1 MSNIYNPN
9 EQQNYDNLAW
19 QDYLEREQKTKE
31 LNNAISGQIQR
42 DPNIPIS
49 SSNDYADTARY
60 LLNQFASSGTQKTRE
75 DTKRFIESND
85 LLRTY
90 FKFHPESMDSYVD
103 QVVERSNQVSRGD
116 KPSYNPELGDVDPT
130 TQISGYNTTGSR
142 NALLD
147 TIKDIGLSA
156 DALLDYATGGNF
168 QFSDQTVRNREQARL
183 MRDISSLGS
192 NVNTGMAK
200 LQRLQQL
207 QEEADRLSHIANG
220 YTPEGRDAQTRL
232 NNIQSLITTISNG
245 ITDAEKYAIKA
256 NGSRYVQLHNELN
269 YLQSLDGLAP
279 RYASDY
285 FDELDD
291 AQWEK
296 QKSFEYKNPTML
308 NPSYAVDYIGRQFRK
323 TIKNP
328 IKTASEIL
336 PWMALGAV
344 QSVPVLNVLVDGILA
359 SGQGLKNIDEAT
371 KVYFNQYGT
380 TDGFSKLQAGLAGA
394 ANYACNLYAGR
405 LALDAVPEF
414 VIRGFKKEMGIKI
427 NKTIAELNKAISPE
441 VANTMGQSLGNA
453 YAKSFFQ
460 KINIGTMVNTLGK
473 HLNSLGTNAMTKAV
487 DNISGKAFGIVGK
500 TKYGTGKALHTVGNA
515 LESNTARALGNAVG
529 SLGVKG
535 GTSMAIE
542 NATAEI
548 ATQLGNQTGLD
559 ADQVLRAGA
568 QGIPAGIVG
577 SLMGLASRPI
587 TAGVKGTYGLIKG
600 DQKYKL
606 NNKDLAEETTYINQN
621 KKDKPEEIGNYLI
634 GRLDSIE
641 NTKKY
646 IRGEINNLEKKLSE
660 IDPES
665 RKGKSLQAKI
675 ATYKARIAE
684 YDNYGSRIQDEF
696 RSLVEDFHKDKN
708 PANVLKGDNLLYKY
722 LGYRGL
728 LSRDAIEKADNEE
741 VAEVAKKYN
750 STISEKQKKAI
761 KDLMSLTDTK
771 EDTDKLNTIYGRV
784 TSKTPDEISKNI
796 IGEGANNA
804 LKSLKKYGK
813 TYADIEDLNSDN
825 VDKDTSKT
833 LLKDLANSDFES
845 FHANL
850 QSRLDAIGADTT
862 NKAKK
867 EKDIL
872 NKLKNTFDK
881 KNMQDAK
888 DIANSKVAIKT
899 PDDLDLLTQ
908 EETNRVEES
917 LNNYKA
923 STEEQTNKDKEDIRR
938 LFEEEMKSKNGISDA
953 SKEILLA
960 DRSKEF
966 KEAYKAYSDTT
977 KGIIERHNRVAN
989 SLTKK
994 AYKSEAEARKAIK
1007 DSNKTLKEGIDY
1019 VIEGVTDSETGNKE
1033 YYINKGKE
1041 YSDNLKKFSENIATG
1056 DKTSVKEFIDNL
1068 SDSQAKKDFTN
1079 EVKDLVLSDEAKKV
1093 YKSLAKQDPRA
1104 KTLSEINTIDDF
1116 LKLDKIIQN
1125 SVIRYLVNNKKSQ
1138 QLERIKQ
1145 YQSIVG
1151 SEGIYGTDTF
1161 NMSGYE
1167 QALKNAT
1174 NARVSTDIANLT
1186 KQYKESVQEVL
1197 ENTGLGVLTELK
1209 YSSRKDPELQK
1220 SIIESLDNLGLFDLT
1235 QALSQAKDLAKGK
1248 EIIKNLS
1255 NNRLFIN
1262 SNRVDQLRKIF
1273 DYLGSLSRM
1282 PAWENPI
1289 GNTVS
1294 LQTLHKAIGNLLTI
1308 IREYDLEDTN
1318 AKDTSY
1324 FFEKYSPEM
1333 WKDQGYLKGKRLS
1346 LEHFNKIC
1354 SDTLQI
1360 EQEAS
1365 NNIFSQH
1372 LDFTTGLSELLIGA
1386 IDSNFL
1392 DDTTKLILSNMIE
1405 DTSNDFFYELPT
1417 NFFKIDE
1424 AKLNK
1429 VYNLLAI
1436 TYTRDGTDSR
1446 SGIVVED
1453 YANDIHLKNS
1463 KAKEFL
1469 LSLKNKTPEEM
1480 SIAFKE
1486 LANNEKETFSAV
1498 VMHLLTQPNVLA
1510 ELGLLETNGKQLTA
1524 TNYKTTY
1531 QEYASGLKTVD
1542 EVATFYKELSNLFGA
1557 KNSIGILN
1565 TILIGLHAGGK
1576 VDMSTATHMI
1586 LVSAVQQMQNNLRHD
1601 INQLSEHISNL
1612 AKKAIQEA
1620 KGKNRLLSVEETK
1633 ELIFDTIQ
1641 NLLEETGNVWEGI
1654 KYSSK
1659 GFNVNAINKALDKS
1673 TVSFTKSLGLNRKT
1687 NMSKN
1692 ISLDYYLPE
1701 SIKNL
1706 IRNNIGNMYI
1716 LYKLT
1721 KGKFVEN
1728 LKGKEGVPFDAN
1740 SYIGKIEDIKD
1751 LFKLYNAK
1759 LPKYNSHRTLTIEE
1773 LTSAYLDEYRQVLL
1787 NHGASRDDLNTY
1799 AKSIRLSDTEQRLWD
1814 EYYKDLFNR
1823 EGQLHDANV
1832 DVFAGRTNMSTEAKN
1847 VLAKVL
1853 GMYIN
1858 ANDNINNTYTTKKSA
1873 TERLT
1878 INSPKK
1884 SDTVIDNIEKH
1895 HSHKDVIKEGDL
1907 KRKGSQSLFRF
1918 KDAINNIKNANSQWG
1933 SELSDLLDIIDELAR
1948 IASVNFVVDSQTSSH
1963 QASKFESVNGRYT
1976 KEYLNN
1982 VSACA
1987 LRGLVAFS
1995 TNLSEDFKTTLKDR
2009 FQNPKIV
2016 EFFEHNKCMDI
2027 ETIAED
2033 MGKAIASTMGYSK
2046 DSALYPM
2053 LVQDFGK
2060 HAVALLHL
2068 AGYIEVQRMNRETGA
2083 LSSIESKDISNT
2095 IVVVTLKDKGD
2106 VLRTKVK
2113 ELDQYEDSTGGR
2125 NSILSQLLGLENNVV
2140 APWTEEGFKGYQ
2152 DKLKKEYNDKDAIT
2166 LYDEDKVKLYHDKE
2180 SGILKFI
2187 EDGKEVYYKDKLLYK
2202 KDHTKVSN
2210 LRVVQILR
2218 GISQPPLLD
2227 MNLAKAMF
2235 ADVIDFNSNTLKFS
2249 EKDFQTK
2256 ELLAKLME
2264 NSPKLR
2270 LLIKYENPM
2279 EIGEPYRTYTHEK
2292 NYQALRALLDTANFI
2307 IGLNKK
2313 YPQEKQ
2319 VKLYFDEYNTVNN
2332 RFFVNATV
2340 LNYRENN
2347 LFRNLFILNEG
2358 AKESIFTIGEEN
2370 SDNLTYNSSG
2380 NVQGTIKASNVFLPI
2395 LAGLDTKWDKL
2406 DDEARKKLW
2415 DDIAKN
2421 KKFAEIVELF
2431 EDSNNLN
2438 WDAINKAVKE
2448 FNTEDENKIEY
2459 TYSQGGEDQTKR
2471 VKLDID
2477 NHEVFYTLVKL
2488 AQVDITTS
2496 DGTKFK
2502 VYKDFTKLTENGTK
2516 VSNYALRIEVDGINN
2531 GGAIKGIISNMGVT
2545 GDPYAIILTEAS
2557 GISSYFTNYTDILK
2571 TGLLDNYLYA
2581 GALSQFKIAREQLF
2595 KSIYDNYKTNPLF
2608 GFLQELYQEDALGN
2622 AIDVKDIVETLSEI
2636 LTRDLMKP
2644 PVMTT
2649 GYDAGMVSVVLKL
2662 LNEFNKQF
2670 AKVRIYADGDRKGE
2684 AKFKQL
2690 VKKAIEQNGGSLKV
2704 YIGTQQYFLDSNLNL
2719 NGDKSRNI
2727 LTRKDLR
2734 ESLIIRLE
2742 DNVLGTK
2749 LKDNVLSKIYESAK
2763 EAVEPARVLLE
2774 NNNKATMA
2782 HAKAYN
2788 DVLNTLISRE
2798 LEGKEFTDKEE
2809 IFRKVKDI
2817 SDMLIKLFNP
2827 IIGFADDVDN
2837 QMSGFTLNTFKDSI
2851 TQDVLLAVRARTLI
2865 KDDKFIIS
2873 NKYKVGYKEALG
2885 AGQSPMTAHSKDS
2898 YTMSNF
2904 ADLLQRTGYGKGLPI
2919 HDAIVAEIQQLSQL
2933 DNLNGMFFNLV
2944 YNTAVSCVAR
2954 DNSMRTAMSF
2964 LEVNRNQG
2972 LNLGDSLVDSLKAIY
2987 GKTLNITSTH
2997 TTTHVLYAGL
3007 TNLRK
3012 ILAFLENDTNKQQA
3026 RFIVN
3031 QYYLGED
3038 SKYEPSK
3045 EEVKALIKLYEDLLK
3060 EADSQTILMDN
3071 FVTALKEFADT
3082 QSDPAVRTILFNS
3095 KKELK
3100 KEIASSTSV
3109 EDAIQRSYSYIK
3121 EHLNGMSIDD
3131 FRNAINS
3138 HINKNTESSLSK
3150 LVREASDKHATNI
3163 DRETQQIGRVNE
3175 LFTKQWTST
3184 GNAVEGVWKLFHY
3197 FINKYHD
3204 LGDHDKSLIINEL
3217 NVKAYIAL
3225 AISRRSLDF
3234 KDVMHPIE
3242 MLDIAQ
3248 EAVAIAINSDH
3259 CSTILPKNQIDAF
3272 NQILATIPSSIT
3284 KGADT
3289 IKFSEFDKN
3298 KLTYVDYSDN
3308 LNFEEVVED
3317 IKAKVNK
3324 DIINKVSNP
3333 TTVENE
3339 ILKLLATLG
3348 RDLDK
3353 YANGKECQVV
3363 FTLRS
3368 KTDLLRLQLL
3378 RFFKATNEAYKNVN
3392 IVIMPA
3398 LTDITDHAPA
3408 VDKEV
3413 EFLRRLENM
3422 VTDKDN
3428 KLKASYLRSTVP
3440 SSNSNLLSALT
3451 DQDVSQDNIIDGAY
3465 HTRVEIPIVSNG
3477 FLPGNIERSKLK
3489 PVDSKVT
3496 FINEV
3501 GEVITDFNA
3510 NDPTQILPIVALDRG
3525 DISKRSSQ
3533 LINYEG
3539 ITLDIEQNKSVVS
3552 NTEGFKVYSNIPM
3565 GTDRN
3570 LEELLA
3576 KGNSAIGIDITSDG
3590 SPVCSNL
3597 DTLRKHVPA
3606 LNKALSNVQATLR
3619 DDYNKYL
3626 RGSDRYTW
3634 DNYLKPRVMKIVDGG
3649 VTNYF
3654 VFTITHDTSVTKD
3667 ELSTSIARKEY
3678 GTGLELIYGTNFTR
3692 WLSRGETVFQDKA
3705 IKFASSHINSSLRG
3719 DKRVIIPRDLIDPN
3733 TLQMRTETEEQVY
3746 FNAHCLKKVQDFL
3759 GSIGI
3764 ESVNYLYTNDQVN
3777 RNTSI
3782 IMPSGSPGK
3791 GDFYRA
3797 ISLDRIN
3804 THTAKGFGENLAI
3817 YKRSLTE
3824 DIVDS
3829 LTTIVKT
3836 PVSFVSNLINKGRE
3850 ANGIIATNVHH
3861 MTGYDT
3867 SDPRYTQLS
3876 EMNNDNIRFTDA
3888 IDQCKEIDRQNGVD
3902 TGDGELGWFDT
3913 MMRDT
3918 STPILVYMNNS
3929 GTVRTSS
3936 IALMRDK
3943 NTGMSLYHQMNLG
3956 RANKGESQTEA
3967 IRHEYAHTVW
3977 MHATPEVKKEL
3988 QILFKI
3994 WLKHKNMSDFVDG
4007 DTLAN
4012 RMIIDAITNKKTQ
4025 DPLNEFA
4032 TYAMTN
4038 LKFRQS
4044 LRNMQNRIGKDAFKD
4059 SIVTKITNLFKSIIE
4074 RIASFIN
4081 GTYVP
4086 SNASEMQSITSA
4098 IDDLFKV
4105 TYKVSAKY
4113 WQESAGTLEMFRSRR
4128 NGEVQLTKVN
4138 SLDSPEGNFIATEFN
4153 ANKTNKLTTQLQ
4165 NTLAKVLMLGDSRAI
4180 RRSLANGSLD
4190 ASSSLIEFAREYLGE
4205 RDNAIK
4211 GIAEDILGVVEGAS
4225 PDMYKYLQ
4233 LRNQGKMLI
4242 DQQRERSSAAVNN
4255 VVREILKDVPKE
4267 LEEKL
4272 TDYLIRTDISC
4283 LFESTKSPED
4293 VHKLLTDKETRK
4305 KEITKLENTL
4315 KGNTF
4320 GNFYINASRGLAQYL
4335 TTGFNPTGLAYR
4347 NAYEIASLAGSG
4359 HQQTTDYYGPLV
4371 RTIDQL
4377 VTLYSVDRLPDTEL
4391 YTKLNAGIINQLSAL
4406 HNGIKKAE
4414 FETVYGNSQQKY
4426 HIPKGQLHGGS
4437 TNGRYDIV
4445 PEEQLKALMW
4455 NGYEKVDDAK
4465 LDPFYKGIA
4474 GNNKY
4479 VIVQAKH
4486 KSPTPYTAGV
4496 LTMTDIF
4503 MGRNKTGISWNGE
4516 GKVDKEIDFHRTAEY
4531 KKLQEYVNQRIS
4543 ALNKPNPQLIK
4554 DETHGNL
4561 VLNFNF
4567 RGKLHG
4573 SNFELNPIVT
4583 DINIGRNRKITSVLG
4598 DIYGSTVERSQSSN
4612 YNAKAGEAM
4621 IEIYEKADKDSK
4633 VKDFEWISDS
4643 SEKEEYRDFYESLP
4657 LETRDACTKKYG
4669 NKGIPVMKKAITTVL
4684 GYTNLSANDKKA
4696 TIEAQEAMDNM
4707 STSFLNFAKYVF
4719 HNKWVGNAEEFFV
4732 WLANVAK
4739 DNILIKGMTT
4749 SWNNLVSNCVTLGMN
4764 GLNIKDVAKY
4774 QAEAFT
4780 HMRSVHEWQVE
4791 LHQLDAKKLNKTYTN
4806 EDAVLERTL
4815 RTNIE
4820 KSPIYPLIKR
4830 GIISNSLAEDLT
4842 ESDKFLKD
4850 LIDKVTPKGI
4860 VRDIAQTLA
4869 LTPKSKIYQAMMLFA
4884 SAGDSVAKYSLY
4896 KSLKE
4901 KGFSEEEACRE
4912 ALQTFIDYSNPLPK
4926 SIAYLDHLGVLPFA
4940 KYTFA
4945 SQSSILNTLVKHPNR
4960 ALGFILMN
4968 SMFLGLP
4975 NIFEGIFTPQ
4985 VLAHKMNLPGELFLD
5000 SINQLPSVRI
5010 TNTLSELI

>member
-1 MSNIYNPN
+1 MANNIYDPN
-9 EQQNYDNLAW
+9 EQYDNRVW
-19 QDYLEREQKTKE
+19 QGYLEEKQKTKE

-49 SSNDYADTARY
+49 DNNDYADTARY
-60 LLNQFASSGTQKTRE
+60 LLNQYASSGTQKTRE

-90 FKFHPESMDSYVD
+90 FKFHPESLDSYVD

-130 TQISGYNTTGSR
+130 TQISGYNTTGNR

-156 DALLDYATGGNF
+156 DALIDTVTGGNF

-200 LQRLQQL
+200 LKRLQQL

-232 NNIQSLITTISNG
+232 NNVQSLITTISNG
-245 ITDAEKYAIKA
+245 ITDTEKYAIKV

-269 YLQSLDGLAP
+269 YLQSLDGLDP

-296 QKSFEYKNPTML
+296 QKSLEYKNPTML

-323 TIKNP
+323 VIKNP

-336 PWMALGAV
+336 PWMAIGAV

-405 LALDAVPEF
+405 LALDAIPES

-427 NKTIAELNKAISPE
+427 NQTIAELNKAISPE
-441 VANTMGQSLGNA
+441 VANAMGQSLGNA

-473 HLNSLGTNAMTKAV
+473 YINNLGTNAMTKAV
-487 DNISGKAFGIVGK
+487 DNISGKAFGIIDK
-500 TKYGTGKALHTVGNA
+500 TKYGIGKVLHTVGNT
-515 LESNTARALGNAVG
+515 LESNTARALGNTVG

-542 NATAEI
+542 NATAEV

-559 ADQVLRAGA
+559 ADQVLKAGA

-577 SLMGLASRPI
+577 SLMGLGAKPI
-587 TAGVKGTYGLIKG
+587 TAGVKEASNFIRG

-621 KKDKPEEIGNYLI
+621 KKDKPEEVGNYLI

-646 IRGEINNLEKKLSE
+646 IRGEINNLEKKLAEVDS
-660 IDPES
+660 ES

-696 RSLVEDFHKDKN
+696 RSLVEDFHKDKD
-708 PANVLKGDNLLYKY
+708 PASVLKGDNLLYKY
-722 LGYRGL
+722 LGYKGL
-728 LSRDAIEKADNEE
+728 LSRDAIEKTGNEE

-771 EDTDKLNTIYGRV
+771 EDIDKLNTIYGRV

-796 IGEGANNA
+796 IGEEANNA
-804 LKSLKKYGK
+804 LNNLKKYGK

-833 LLKDLANSDFES
+833 LLKDLANNDFNS
-845 FHANL
+845 FHTNL
-850 QSRLDAIGADTT
+850 KSRLDAIKSDTSD
-862 NKAKK
+862 KAKK

-872 NKLKNTFDK
+872 NKLQNTFDE
-881 KNMQDAK
+881 KNMQSAK
-888 DIANSKVAIKT
+888 DTANSKVAIET
-899 PDDLDLLTQ
+899 PDDLGLLTKD
-908 EETNRVEES
+908 ETDRIEQS
-917 LNNYKA
+917 LDNHKV
-923 STEEQTNKDKEDIRR
+923 SDKDKEDIRK
-938 LFEEEMKSKNGISDA
+938 LFEEEMKSKDGISDS

-966 KEAYKAYSDTT
+966 KEAYKAYSDIT

-994 AYKSEAEARKAIK
+994 AYESEKEARKAIK

-1019 VIEGVTDSETGNKE
+1019 IIEEKEDSETGKKE

-1041 YSDNLKKFSENIATG
+1041 YSDNLKKFSEKIATD

-1079 EVKDLVLSDEAKKV
+1079 EVENLVLSKEAKEV
-1093 YKSLAKQDPRA
+1093 YKALAKQDPRA

-1125 SVIRYLVNNKKSQ
+1125 SVIRYLVNKKKSQ
-1138 QLERIKQ
+1138 QSERIKQ

-1167 QALKNAT
+1167 QALKSAT

-1197 ENTGLGVLTELK
+1197 ENVGLGVLTELN
-1209 YSSRKDPELQK
+1209 YASRKDPELQK
-1220 SIIESLDNLGLFDLT
+1220 SLIESLDNLGLFDLT
-1235 QALSQAKDLAKGK
+1235 KALSQAKDIAEGK
-1248 EIIKNLS
+1248 VIIQDFFKNNFSL
-1255 NNRLFIN
+1255 IN

-1282 PAWENPI
+1282 SAWENPI
-1289 GNTVS
+1289 GSTVS
-1294 LQTLHKAIGNLLTI
+1294 LQTLHKAIGNLLYI
-1308 IREYDLEDTN
+1308 IDKEGLEDTT

-1324 FFEKYSPEM
+1324 FFEKYSSET
-1333 WKDQGYLKGKRLS
+1333 WKDQGYLKGKRQS
-1346 LEHFNKIC
+1346 LEQFNKIC
-1354 SDTLQI
+1354 SDILQI
-1360 EQEAS
+1360 EQSAT
-1365 NNIFSQH
+1365 NNMFSQH

-1386 IDSNFL
+1386 VDSNFL
-1392 DDTTKLILSNMIE
+1392 DETTKLILSNMIDE
-1405 DTSNDFFYELPT
+1405 TSNDFFYDLPK
-1417 NFFKIDE
+1417 NFFKIDKD
-1424 AKLNK
+1424 KLNK
-1429 VYNLLAI
+1429 VYELLAL
-1436 TYTRDGTDSR
+1436 TYTRDGTDSK
-1446 SGIVVED
+1446 SSTVVID
-1453 YANDIHLKNS
+1453 YANDTNLKNS

-1469 LSLKNKTPEEM
+1469 LSLKDKTAREI
-1480 SIAFKE
+1480 SDAFKE
-1486 LANNEKETFSAV
+1486 LAKNEKETFSAV

-1510 ELGLLETNGKQLTA
+1510 ELGLLKTNGELTA
-1524 TNYKTTY
+1524 TNYKKAHI
-1531 QEYASGLKTVD
+1531 EYASGLKTID
-1542 EVATFYKELSNLFGA
+1542 EISTFYKELSKLFDA
-1557 KNSIGILN
+1557 KNSVGILN
-1565 TILIGLHAGGK
+1565 TILIGLHKSNK

-1586 LVSAVQQMQNNLRHD
+1586 LVSAVQQMQNNLKHD
-1601 INQLSEHISNL
+1601 INILN
-1612 AKKAIQEA
+1612 
-1620 KGKNRLLSVEETK
+1620 
-1633 ELIFDTIQ
+1633 D
-1641 NLLEETGNVWEGI
+1641 LLENGFNKLE
-1654 KYSSK
+1654 KK
-1659 GFNVNAINKALDKS
+1659 GFSKE
-1673 TVSFTKSLGLNRKT
+1673 TVFNEIYDLFTKVLSKVKVDSSGNFNIGELNKIIDDPKYASGYT
-1687 NMSKN
+1687 GIIGKKISFEEFKNFIKPSIDFAKN
-1692 ISLDYYLPE
+1692 IL
-1701 SIKNL
+1701 
-1706 IRNNIGNMYI
+1706 RNNIGNLYI
-1716 LYKLT
+1716 LDKLI
-1721 KGKFVEN
+1721 KGN
-1728 LKGKEGVPFDAN
+1728 LIDSLKNTIKVDVNTYVGKLE
-1740 SYIGKIEDIKD
+1740 ELKD

-1773 LTSAYLDEYRQVLL
+1773 LTSAYLNEYRQVLL
-1787 NHGASRDDLNTY
+1787 NHEISRDDLNNY
-1799 AKSIRLSDTEQRLWD
+1799 AKSIKLSATDQRLWD
-1814 EYYKDLFNR
+1814 EYYQDLFNKNGHLR
-1823 EGQLHDANV
+1823 DANE
-1832 DVFAGRTNMSTEAKN
+1832 DIFAGHTNMSTKAKD

-1858 ANDNINNTYTTKKSA
+1858 ANNIENTYTTKKSA

-1878 INSPKK
+1878 INSPKE
-1884 SDTVIDNIEKH
+1884 SDIITDNIKKH

-1907 KRKGSQSLFRF
+1907 KKKGSKSLFRF
-1918 KDAINNIKNANSQWG
+1918 KDAINSIKQVNSNWG
-1933 SELSDLLDIIDELAR
+1933 PELSDLLDIVDELSR

-1995 TNLSEDFKTTLKDR
+1995 TTLSEDYKTTLRDR

-2016 EFFEHNKCMDI
+2016 SFFEHNKCMDI

-2033 MGKAIASTMGYSK
+2033 MGKAIANAMGYSK

-2068 AGYIEVQRMNRETGA
+2068 AGYINVQRMNRETGA
-2083 LSSIESKDISNT
+2083 LSSINSKDISNT
-2095 IVVVTLKDKGD
+2095 IVVVTLQDKGD

-2140 APWTEEGFKGYQ
+2140 APKTEEGFKKDQ
-2152 DKLKKEYNDKDAIT
+2152 KKLQEEFSETDAET
-2166 LYDEDKVKLYHDKE
+2166 LYDKDNVKLYHDKE
-2180 SGILKFI
+2180 SGILKLI
-2187 EDGKEVYYKDKLLYK
+2187 DDGDEIYYRDKLLYK

-2210 LRVVQILR
+2210 LRAVQLLR
-2218 GISQPPLLD
+2218 GINQPPLLD
-2227 MNLAKAMF
+2227 MKLTKAMF
-2235 ADVIDFNSNTLKFS
+2235 ADVIDFNSNTLKFT

-2256 ELLAKLME
+2256 ELLAKLVE
-2264 NSPKLR
+2264 NNPKLR
-2270 LLIKYENPM
+2270 LLINYENPM

-2313 YPQEKQ
+2313 SPNAEHI
-2319 VKLYFDEYNTVNN
+2319 KLYFDEYNTVNN
-2332 RFFVNATV
+2332 RFFVNATI
-2340 LNYRENN
+2340 LNYRENK

-2358 AKESIFTIGEEN
+2358 TNDSIFTIGNEN
-2370 SDNLTYNSSG
+2370 SANLTYNSHG
-2380 NVQGTIKASNVFLPI
+2380 LVHGTIKASNVFLPI

-2406 DDEARKKLW
+2406 NDDARTNLW
-2415 DDIAKN
+2415 TNIAKN
-2421 KKFAEIVELF
+2421 KKFSEIVELF
-2431 EDSNNLN
+2431 EYPNNLD
-2438 WDAINKAVKE
+2438 WDTINKSIEE
-2448 FNTEDENKIEY
+2448 FNTKDENKI
-2459 TYSQGGEDQTKR
+2459 TYSYFQGGEEVTKR
-2471 VKLDID
+2471 VKLDIN

-2488 AQVDITTS
+2488 AQVNITTTS
-2496 DGTKFK
+2496 DDGSIFTRRA
-2502 VYKDFTKLTENGTK
+2502 YNNLTKLTENDTK
-2516 VSNYALRIEVDGINN
+2516 VSNYTLRIEVDGINN

-2545 GDPYAIILTEAS
+2545 GDPYSIILTEAS
-2557 GISSYFTNYTDILK
+2557 GISSYFTNYTDILN

-2595 KSIYDNYKTNPLF
+2595 KSIYDNYRTNPLF
-2608 GFLQELYQEDALGN
+2608 GFLQELYKEDALGN
-2622 AIDVKDIVETLSEI
+2622 AITVNDIIETLSEI

-2649 GYDAGMVSVVLKL
+2649 GYDAGMASVVLKL

-2670 AKVRIYADGDRKGE
+2670 ATVRIYSDLKGE

-2690 VKKAIEQNGGSLKV
+2690 VQKAIEQNGGSLRV
-2704 YIGTQQYFLDSNLNL
+2704 YIGTQEYFLDSNFNL
-2719 NGDKSRNI
+2719 NGDKDRNI
-2727 LTRKDLR
+2727 LKRKDLR
-2734 ESLIIRLE
+2734 ENLIIRLE

-2763 EAVEPARVLLE
+2763 EAVEPARVILE

-2817 SDMLIKLFNP
+2817 SDMLIQLFNP
-2827 IIGFADDVDN
+2827 IIGFADDVEN
-2837 QMSGFTLNTFKDSI
+2837 QMSGYTLNTFKDSI
-2851 TQDVLLAVRARTLI
+2851 TQDVLLAIRARTLI

-2885 AGQSPMTAHSKDS
+2885 AGQSPMTAHSDDS
-2898 YTMSNF
+2898 YTMTNF

-2919 HDAIVAEIQQLSQL
+2919 HDAIVAEIQQLSKL
-2933 DNLNGMFFNLV
+2933 SELNGMFFNLV
-2944 YNTAVSCVAR
+2944 YNTAISSVAR

-3007 TNLRK
+3007 INLKK
-3012 ILAFLENDTNKQQA
+3012 IQSYLEKDATKEQA
-3026 RFIVN
+3026 KMIVN

-3045 EEVKALIKLYEDLLK
+3045 EEVNSLIKLYEDLLK

-3082 QSDPAVRTILFNS
+3082 QSEAIRTILFTKS
-3095 KKELK
+3095 KQELNK
-3100 KEIASSTSV
+3100 DIASSTSV
-3109 EDAIQRSYSYIK
+3109 EEAIQKAYSRIK
-3121 EHLNGMSIDD
+3121 EHLNAMSEDT
-3131 FRNAINS
+3131 FRDEINKR
-3138 HINKNTESSLSK
+3138 INKNTESSLSQ
-3150 LVREASDKHATNI
+3150 LVRETSDKYATNI
-3163 DRETQQIGRVNE
+3163 DKATQQLSRVNE
-3175 LFTKQWTST
+3175 LFTRIGKNNTKD
-3184 GNAVEGVWKLFHY
+3184 AIEGIWRLFHY
-3197 FINKYHD
+3197 FINTYHD

-3234 KDVMHPIE
+3234 KDSMSPMD

-3259 CSTILPKNQIDAF
+3259 CSTLLSKSQIDAF
-3272 NQILATIPSSIT
+3272 NKIVASIPPTFIDSAGNIE
-3284 KGADT
+3284 
-3289 IKFSEFDKN
+3289 FSEFNKD
-3298 KLTYVDYSDN
+3298 KLTYIDYSDN
-3308 LNFEEVVED
+3308 LNFEEVVKD
-3317 IKAKVNK
+3317 IEARVNK
-3324 DIINKVSNP
+3324 DIINNVSNP
-3333 TTVENE
+3333 TTVRKEM
-3339 ILKLLATLG
+3339 LKLLATLG
-3348 RDLDK
+3348 RDFDKK
-3353 YANGKECQVV
+3353 YAGQDCQVV
-3363 FTLRS
+3363 FTLKS
-3368 KTDLLRLQLL
+3368 KTDLLRIQLL
-3378 RFFKATNEAYKNVN
+3378 KFLKATDKAYKNVN

-3398 LTDITDHAPA
+3398 LTDITDHAPS

-3422 VTDKDN
+3422 VTDKN
-3428 KLKASYLRSTVP
+3428 KFKSSYLRSTVP

-3451 DQDVSQDNIIDGAY
+3451 DQDVSQDNIIDGA
-3465 HTRVEIPIVSNG
+3465 HNTRVEIPIVSND
-3477 FLPGNIERSKLK
+3477 FLPGNIERYKLK

-3501 GEVITDFNA
+3501 GEVITDFDA
-3510 NDPTQILPIVALDRG
+3510 NDSNQILPIVALDRG

-3533 LINYEG
+3533 LINYED
-3539 ITLDIEQNKSVVS
+3539 ITLDIEQNKSDVS
-3552 NTEGFKVYSNIPM
+3552 NSNDFKVYSNILM

-3590 SPVCSNL
+3590 FPVCSNL
-3597 DTLRKHVPA
+3597 NTLRKHVPA

-3678 GTGLELIYGTNFTR
+3678 GNGLELIYGTNFTR

-3746 FNAHCLKKVQDFL
+3746 FNARCLKKVQNFL

-3782 IMPSGSPGK
+3782 IMPSGLPGK
-3791 GDFYRA
+3791 ADFYKA

-3829 LTTIVKT
+3829 LTTMAKT
-3836 PVSFVSNLINKGRE
+3836 PVSFVSNLISRGKK
-3850 ANGIIATNVHH
+3850 ANGVVATDTHH

-3867 SDPRYTQLS
+3867 SDPRYTQLT

-3918 STPILVYMNNS
+3918 TTPILVYMNNS

-3936 IALMRDK
+3936 IALMKDK

-3956 RANKGESQTEA
+3956 RANRGESQIEA

-3994 WLKHKNMSDFVDG
+3994 WLKHKSMSDFEDG

-4044 LRNMQNRIGKDAFKD
+4044 LRNMQNRVGKDAFKD

-4074 RIASFIN
+4074 KIAGFIN

-4098 IDDLFKV
+4098 IDDLFRV
-4105 TYKVSAKY
+4105 TYKVTAKY
-4113 WQESAGTLEMFRSRR
+4113 WQESAGTLEIYRSRR

-4138 SLDSPEGNFIATEFN
+4138 SLDSPEGNFIAREFN
-4153 ANKTNKLTTQLQ
+4153 ANKTNNLTTKLQ
-4165 NTLAKVLMLGDSRAI
+4165 DTLAKVLMLGDSRAI

-4190 ASSSLIEFAREYLGE
+4190 ASSSLIEFAREYLDE

-4242 DQQRERSSAAVNN
+4242 DQQRERSSTAVNN
-4255 VVREILKDVPKE
+4255 VVKEILKDIPKE

-4391 YTKLNAGIINQLSAL
+4391 YTKLNAGVINQLSAL

-4465 LDPFYKGIA
+4465 LDPFYKDIA

-4486 KSPTPYTAGV
+4486 KSPTPYTAGI

-4516 GKVDKEIDFHRTAEY
+4516 GKVDKEINFHRTAEY

-4612 YNAKAGEAM
+4612 YNVKAGEAM
-4621 IEIYEKADKDSK
+4621 IEIYEKAEKESK

-4643 SEKEEYRDFYESLP
+4643 SEKEEYRNFYESLP

-4696 TIEAQEAMDNM
+4696 TIEAQEAMNSM

-4719 HNKWVGNAEEFFV
+4719 HNKWIGNAEEFFV
-4732 WLANVAK
+4732 WLTNVGK
-4739 DNILIKGMTT
+4739 DNILIKGITT
-4749 SWNNLVSNCVTLGMN
+4749 SWNNLLSNCVTLGMN
-4764 GLNIKDVAKY
+4764 DLNIKDVAKY

-4780 HMRSVHEWQVE
+4780 HMRSVHEWQVD
-4791 LHQLDAKKLNKTYTN
+4791 LHQLDVKKLNKTYTN
-4806 EDAVLERTL
+4806 EDAILERTL

-4850 LIDKVTPKGI
+4850 LIDKVTSKGI
-4860 VRDIAQTLA
+4860 VRDVAQTLA

-4896 KSLKE
+4896 KSLRE

-4926 SIAYLDHLGVLPFA
+4926 SIAYLDHIGVLPFA

-4975 NIFEGIFTPQ
+4975 NIFEGIFSPT
-4985 VLAHKMNLPGELFLD
+4985 VLSHKMNLPGELFLD

-5010 TNTLSELI
+5010 TNTFSELI

>member
-49 SSNDYADTARY
+49 DNNDYADTARY
-60 LLNQFASSGTQKTRE
+60 LLNQYASSGTQKTRE

-90 FKFHPESMDSYVD
+90 FKFHPESLDSYVD
-103 QVVERSNQVSRGD
+103 QVVERSNQISRGD
-116 KPSYNPELGDVDPT
+116 KPAYNPELGDVDPT

-147 TIKDIGLSA
+147 TIKDISLSA
-156 DALLDYATGGNF
+156 DALLDTVTGGNF

-200 LQRLQQL
+200 LKRLQQL

-232 NNIQSLITTISNG
+232 NNVQSLITTISNG

-269 YLQSLDGLAP
+269 YLQSLDGLNP

-296 QKSFEYKNPTML
+296 QKSLEYKNPTML

-336 PWMALGAV
+336 PWMALGAT

-405 LALDAVPEF
+405 LALDTVPES

-427 NKTIAELNKAISPE
+427 NQTIAELNKAISPE
-441 VANTMGQSLGNA
+441 VANAMGQSLGNA
-453 YAKSFFQ
+453 YARSFFQ

-473 HLNSLGTNAMTKAV
+473 YINNLGTNAMTKAV
-487 DNISGKAFGIVGK
+487 DNISGKAFGIIGK

-515 LESNTARALGNAVG
+515 LESNTARALGNAIG

-542 NATAEI
+542 NATAEV

-559 ADQVLRAGA
+559 ADQVLKAGA

-577 SLMGLASRPI
+577 SLMGLGAKPI
-587 TAGVKGTYGLIKG
+587 TAGVKGASNFIRG

-621 KKDKPEEIGNYLI
+621 KKDKPEEVGNYLI

-660 IDPES
+660 VDPES
-665 RKGKSLQAKI
+665 RKGKNLQAKI

-696 RSLVEDFHKDKN
+696 RSLVEDFHKGKD
-708 PANVLKGDNLLYKY
+708 PASVLKGDNLLYKY
-722 LGYRGL
+722 LGYKGL
-728 LSRDAIEKADNEE
+728 LSRDALEKADNEE

-750 STISEKQKKAI
+750 STISDKQKKAI

-784 TSKTPDEISKNI
+784 TSKTPDEISKSI
-796 IGEGANNA
+796 IGEEANNA
-804 LKSLKKYGK
+804 LKNLKKYGK

-833 LLKDLANSDFES
+833 LLKDLANSDFSS

-850 QSRLDAIGADTT
+850 NSRLNAIKTD
-862 NKAKK
+862 NSDKAKK

-872 NKLKNTFDK
+872 NKLQNTFDE
-881 KNMQDAK
+881 KNMQLAK
-888 DIANSKVAIKT
+888 DTANSKVAIET
-899 PDDLDLLTQ
+899 PDDLSLLTKD
-908 EETNRVEES
+908 ETDRVEQS
-917 LNNYKA
+917 LDNHKV
-923 STEEQTNKDKEDIRR
+923 SDKDKEDIRK
-938 LFEEEMKSKNGISDA
+938 LFEEEMKSKNGISDS

-960 DRSKEF
+960 DKSKEF

-994 AYKSEAEARKAIK
+994 AYKSEAEARKVIK

-1019 VIEGVTDSETGNKE
+1019 IIEEVKDSKTNNKE

-1041 YSDNLKKFSENIATG
+1041 YSDNLKKFSEKIATG

-1079 EVKDLVLSDEAKKV
+1079 EVEGLVLSKEAKEV
-1093 YKSLAKQDPRA
+1093 YKALAKQDPRA

-1125 SVIRYLVNNKKSQ
+1125 SVIRYLVNKKKSQ
-1138 QLERIKQ
+1138 QSERIKQ

-1151 SEGIYGTDTF
+1151 NEGIYGTDTF

-1167 QALKNAT
+1167 QALKSAT
-1174 NARVSTDIANLT
+1174 NARVSTDVANLT
-1186 KQYKESVQEVL
+1186 KQYRESVQEVL
-1197 ENTGLGVLTELK
+1197 ENVGLGVLTELN
-1209 YSSRKDPELQK
+1209 YASRKDPELQK
-1220 SIIESLDNLGLFDLT
+1220 SLIESLDNLDLFELT
-1235 QALSQAKDLAKGK
+1235 QAMSQAKDLA
-1248 EIIKNLS
+1248 ECTNIIKDFFKNKL
-1255 NNRLFIN
+1255 LN

-1273 DYLGSLSRM
+1273 DYLGSLSKM

-1294 LQTLHKAIGNLLTI
+1294 LQTLYKAIGNLLYI
-1308 IREYDLEDTN
+1308 IDKEGLEDTT

-1324 FFEKYSPEM
+1324 FFEKYSSET
-1333 WKDQGYLKGKRLS
+1333 WKDQGYLKGKRQS
-1346 LEHFNKIC
+1346 LEQFNKIC
-1354 SDTLQI
+1354 SDILQI
-1360 EQEAS
+1360 EQSAT
-1365 NNIFSQH
+1365 NNMFSQH

-1386 IDSNFL
+1386 VDSNFL
-1392 DDTTKLILSNMIE
+1392 DETTKLILSNMIDE
-1405 DTSNDFFYELPT
+1405 TSNDFFYNLPE
-1417 NFFKIDE
+1417 NFFKVDE
-1424 AKLNK
+1424 TKLNK
-1429 VYNLLAI
+1429 VYKLLAL
-1436 TYTRDGTDSR
+1436 TYTRYGTDSR
-1446 SGIVVED
+1446 SGVVVED

-1463 KAKEFL
+1463 KAREFL
-1469 LSLKNKTPEEM
+1469 LSLKNKSPEDI
-1480 SIAFKE
+1480 SIAFEE
-1486 LANNEKETFSAV
+1486 LAKNEKETFSAV

-1510 ELGLLETNGKQLTA
+1510 ELGLLKSNGELTA
-1524 TNYKTTY
+1524 TNYKKAHI
-1531 QEYASGLKTVD
+1531 EYASSLKTV
-1542 EVATFYKELSNLFGA
+1542 EEISKFYTELSNLFGA

-1565 TILIGLHAGGK
+1565 TILIGLHAGNK

-1586 LVSAVQQMQNNLRHD
+1586 LVSAVQQMENNLKHD
-1601 INQLSEHISNL
+1601 INILSNL
-1612 AKKAIQEA
+1612 LNSGFSKLKKIGFSREDAFNEVYDLIEQILSKIKADSSGNFNVGELNKIINDPKYA
-1620 KGKNRLLSVEETK
+1620 SGYTGITGKKIS
-1633 ELIFDTIQ
+1633 
-1641 NLLEETGNVWEGI
+1641 LEEFKDSI
-1654 KYSSK
+1654 KPSID
-1659 GFNVNAINKALDKS
+1659 FA
-1673 TVSFTKSLGLNRKT
+1673 
-1687 NMSKN
+1687 KN
-1692 ISLDYYLPE
+1692 IL
-1701 SIKNL
+1701 
-1706 IRNNIGNMYI
+1706 RNNIGNMYI
-1716 LYKLT
+1716 LYRLT
-1721 KGKFVEN
+1721 EGKFVEN
-1728 LKGKEGVPFDAN
+1728 LKGNNTISFDAN
-1740 SYIGKIEDIKD
+1740 AYIGKLEELKD

-1759 LPKYNSHRTLTIEE
+1759 LPKYNNHRTLTIEE

-1787 NHGASRDDLNTY
+1787 NHGASRDGLNKY
-1799 AKSIRLSDTEQRLWD
+1799 AKSIKLSATDQRLWN
-1814 EYYKDLFNR
+1814 EYYQDLFNKN
-1823 EGQLHDANV
+1823 GQLRDANE
-1832 DVFAGRTNMSTEAKN
+1832 DVFASRTNMSTEAKD

-1853 GMYIN
+1853 GEYIN
-1858 ANDNINNTYTTKKSA
+1858 AYNVNNTYTTKKSA

-1878 INSPKK
+1878 INSPKEDK
-1884 SDTVIDNIEKH
+1884 DGIIVDNIKKH

-1907 KRKGSQSLFRF
+1907 KKKGSKSLFRF
-1918 KDAINNIKNANSQWG
+1918 KDAINNIKNVNSQWG
-1933 SELSDLLDIIDELAR
+1933 SELSDLLDIIDELSR

-1987 LRGLVAFS
+1987 LRGLIAFS
-1995 TNLSEDFKTTLKDR
+1995 TNLSEDYKTTLRDR

-2016 EFFEHNKCMDI
+2016 DFFEHNKCMDI

-2033 MGKAIASTMGYSK
+2033 LGKAIANTMGYSK

-2068 AGYIEVQRMNRETGA
+2068 AGYIKVQRMNRETGT
-2083 LSSIESKDISNT
+2083 LSSIDSKDISNT
-2095 IVVVTLKDKGD
+2095 IVVVTLQDKGD

-2125 NSILSQLLGLENNVV
+2125 NSILSQLLGLENNVI
-2140 APWTEEGFKGYQ
+2140 APRTEEGFKKYQ
-2152 DKLKKEYNDKDAIT
+2152 KDLKKEYNDKDTET
-2166 LYDEDKVKLYHDKE
+2166 LYDKDNVKLYHDKE
-2180 SGILKFI
+2180 SGILKLI
-2187 EDGKEVYYKDKLLYK
+2187 DGSKEIYYKDKLLYK
-2202 KDHTKVSN
+2202 KDNTKVSN
-2210 LRVVQILR
+2210 LRAVQLLR
-2218 GISQPPLLD
+2218 GINQPPLLD
-2227 MNLAKAMF
+2227 MKLTKAMF
-2235 ADVIDFNSNTLKFS
+2235 ADVIDFNSNTLKFT

-2256 ELLAKLME
+2256 ELLAQLVE
-2264 NSPKLR
+2264 NNPKLR
-2270 LLIKYENPM
+2270 LLINYENPM
-2279 EIGEPYRTYTHEK
+2279 EIGEPYRTYVHEK

-2313 YPQEKQ
+2313 NPNAKYI
-2319 VKLYFDEYNTVNN
+2319 KLYFDEYNTVNN
-2332 RFFVNATV
+2332 RFFVNSTI
-2340 LNYRENN
+2340 LNYRENK

-2358 AKESIFTIGEEN
+2358 TNDSIFTIGEEN
-2370 SDNLTYNSSG
+2370 SANLTYNSRD

-2406 DDEARKKLW
+2406 DDNARKKLW
-2415 DDIAKN
+2415 DDIAN
-2421 KKFAEIVELF
+2421 NNKFAEIVKLF

-2438 WDAINKAVKE
+2438 WDEINKAIKE
-2448 FNTEDENKIEY
+2448 FNKENKIEY
-2459 TYSQGGEDQTKR
+2459 EYFQGGEKVTKK
-2471 VKLDID
+2471 VKLDIN

-2488 AQVDITTS
+2488 AQVKITTTND
-2496 DGTKFK
+2496 DGSIFIRNA
-2502 VYKDFTKLTENGTK
+2502 YEDFIKLTKKGTK
-2516 VSNYALRIEVDGINN
+2516 VSNYSLRIEVDGINN

-2557 GISSYFTNYTDILK
+2557 GISSYFTNYTDILN

-2595 KSIYDNYKTNPLF
+2595 NSIYDNYRTNPLF
-2608 GFLQELYQEDALGN
+2608 DFLQELYKEDALGN
-2622 AIDVKDIVETLSEI
+2622 AIDVKDIIETLSEI

-2649 GYDAGMVSVVLKL
+2649 GYDAGMASVVLKL

-2670 AKVRIYADGDRKGE
+2670 AKVRIYDDIKGE

-2690 VKKAIEQNGGSLKV
+2690 IKKAIEQNGGSLRV
-2704 YIGTQQYFLDSNLNL
+2704 YIGTQQYTLDSNFNL
-2719 NGDKSRNI
+2719 NGDKNRNI

-2734 ESLIIRLE
+2734 ENLIIRLE

-2763 EAVEPARVLLE
+2763 EAVEPARIILE

-2827 IIGFADDVDN
+2827 IIGFTDDVEN
-2837 QMSGFTLNTFKDSI
+2837 QMSGYELNTFKDSI
-2851 TQDVLLAVRARTLI
+2851 TQDVLLAIRARTLI

-2885 AGQSPMTAHSKDS
+2885 AGQSPMTAHSDDS
-2898 YTMSNF
+2898 YTMTNF

-2919 HDAIVAEIQQLSQL
+2919 HDAIIAEIQQLPELSK
-2933 DNLNGMFFNLV
+2933 LNGMFFNLV
-2944 YNTAVSCVAR
+2944 YNTAVSSVAR

-3007 TNLRK
+3007 TNLKK
-3012 ILAFLENDTNKQQA
+3012 IQASLNNNVNKQQA
-3026 RFIVN
+3026 RMIVN

-3038 SKYEPSK
+3038 SKYEPSIT
-3045 EEVKALIKLYEDLLK
+3045 EVNSLISLYEDLLK

-3071 FVTALKEFADT
+3071 FVTALREFADT
-3082 QSDPAVRTILFNS
+3082 QLDPAVRTILFNNTS
-3095 KKELK
+3095 KKELNK
-3100 KEIASSTSV
+3100 DIASSTSV
-3109 EDAIQRSYSYIK
+3109 EDAIKKSYVLIK
-3121 EHLNGMSIDD
+3121 EHLNNMSENGFKD
-3131 FRNAINS
+3131 AINS
-3138 HINKNTESSLSK
+3138 RINKNTESSLSK
-3150 LVREASDKHATNI
+3150 LVKEASDKHATNI
-3163 DRETQQIGRVNE
+3163 DKETQQISRVNE
-3175 LFTKQWTST
+3175 LFTKQGTT
-3184 GNAVEGVWKLFHY
+3184 TEHAVEGVWKLFHY
-3197 FINKYHD
+3197 YINKYHN
-3204 LGDHDKSLIINEL
+3204 LKDHDKSLIINEL

-3225 AISRRSLDF
+3225 AVSRRNLDF
-3234 KDVMHPIE
+3234 KARMTPIE

-3259 CSTILPKNQIDAF
+3259 CSTLLSKSQIDAF
-3272 NQILATIPSSIT
+3272 NQIVASIPSIIT
-3284 KGADT
+3284 KSGNKIT
-3289 IKFSEFDKN
+3289 FSEFNRN
-3298 KLTYVDYSDN
+3298 KLTYIDYSDN
-3308 LNFEEVVED
+3308 LNFEEVVDD

-3324 DIINKVSNP
+3324 DIINNVSNP
-3333 TTVENE
+3333 TTVEGE
-3339 ILKLLATLG
+3339 MLKLLATLG
-3348 RDLDK
+3348 RDFDTK
-3353 YANGKECQVV
+3353 YKGKDCQVV

-3368 KTDLLRLQLL
+3368 KTDLLRIQLL
-3378 RFFKATNEAYKNVN
+3378 KFLKATDKAYENVN

-3398 LTDITDHAPA
+3398 LTDITDHAPS

-3413 EFLRRLENM
+3413 EFLRRLEGM
-3422 VTDKDN
+3422 VTNKDKF
-3428 KLKASYLRSTVP
+3428 KSSYLRSTVP

-3451 DQDVSQDNIIDGAY
+3451 DQDVSQDNIIDGA
-3465 HTRVEIPIVSNG
+3465 HNTRVEIPIVSND
-3477 FLPGNIERSKLK
+3477 FLPGNIERYKLK

-3501 GEVITDFNA
+3501 GEVITDFDA
-3510 NDPTQILPIVALDRG
+3510 NDSNQILPIVALDRG

-3539 ITLDIEQNKSVVS
+3539 ITLDIEQNKSDVS
-3552 NTEGFKVYSNIPM
+3552 NSNDFKIYSNILM

-3597 DTLRKHVPA
+3597 NTLRKHVPA

-3678 GTGLELIYGTNFTR
+3678 GNGLELIYGTNFTR

-3746 FNAHCLKKVQDFL
+3746 FNARCLKKVQDFL

-3764 ESVNYLYTNDQVN
+3764 ENVNYLYTNDQVN

-3782 IMPSGSPGK
+3782 IMPSGLPGK
-3791 GDFYRA
+3791 ADFYKA

-3829 LTTIVKT
+3829 LTTMTKT
-3836 PVSFVSNLINKGRE
+3836 PVSFVSNLISRGKK
-3850 ANGIIATNVHH
+3850 ANGVVATDTHH

-3867 SDPRYTQLS
+3867 SDPRYTQLI

-3902 TGDGELGWFDT
+3902 IGDGELGWFDT

-3918 STPILVYMNNS
+3918 TTPILVYMNNS
-3929 GTVRTSS
+3929 GTVRISS
-3936 IALMRDK
+3936 VALMRDK

-3956 RANKGESQTEA
+3956 RANKGESQIEA

-3988 QILFKI
+3988 QVLFKI
-3994 WLKHKNMSDFVDG
+3994 WLKHKSMSDFEDG

-4044 LRNMQNRIGKDAFKD
+4044 LRNMQNRIGKDAFKN

-4113 WQESAGTLEMFRSRR
+4113 WQESAGTLEMYRSRR
-4128 NGEVQLTKVN
+4128 NSEVQLTKVN

-4153 ANKTNKLTTQLQ
+4153 ANKTNNLTTKLQ
-4165 NTLAKVLMLGDSRAI
+4165 DTLAKVLMLGDSRAI

-4255 VVREILKDVPKE
+4255 VVKEILKDVPKE

-4272 TDYLIRTDISC
+4272 TDYLIRTDVSC

-4293 VHKLLTDKETRK
+4293 VYKLLTDKETRK

-4465 LDPFYKGIA
+4465 LDPFYKDIA
-4474 GNNKY
+4474 GNNNKY

-4486 KSPTPYTAGV
+4486 KSPTPYTAGIF
-4496 LTMTDIF
+4496 TMTDIF

-4516 GKVDKEIDFHRTAEY
+4516 GKVDKEINFHRTAEY

-4621 IEIYEKADKDSK
+4621 IEIYEKANKESK

-4696 TIEAQEAMDNM
+4696 TIEAQEAMDSM

-4719 HNKWVGNAEEFFV
+4719 HNKWIGNAEEFFV

-4739 DNILIKGMTT
+4739 DNILIKGITT
-4749 SWNNLVSNCVTLGMN
+4749 SWNNLLSNCVTLGMN

-4791 LHQLDAKKLNKTYTN
+4791 LHQLDVKKLNKTYTN
-4806 EDAVLERTL
+4806 EDAILERTL

-4820 KSPIYPLIKR
+4820 KSPIYPLIKK

-4860 VRDIAQTLA
+4860 VRDVAQTLA

-4926 SIAYLDHLGVLPFA
+4926 SIAYLDHIGVLPFA

-4975 NIFEGIFTPQ
+4975 NIFEGIFNPA
-4985 VLAHKMNLPGELFLD
+4985 VLSHKMNLPGELFLD

>member
-1 MSNIYNPN
+1 MSNISYDSSEVTPN
-9 EQQNYDNLAW
+9 NQQNYSDLAW
-19 QDYLEREQKTKE
+19 QDYLNREQKTKE
-31 LNNAISGQIQR
+31 LNNAISDQIQR

-49 SSNDYADTARY
+49 DNNDYAETARY
-60 LLNQFASSGTQKTRE
+60 LLNQYASSGTQKTRE
-75 DTKRFIESND
+75 DTKRFIESNE

-90 FKFHPESMDSYVD
+90 FKFHPESLDSYVD
-103 QVVERSNQVSRGD
+103 QVVERSNQISRGD

-142 NALLD
+142 NSLLD
-147 TIKDIGLSA
+147 TIKDISLSA
-156 DALLDYATGGNF
+156 DALLDTVTGGNF

-200 LQRLQQL
+200 LRRLQQL

-232 NNIQSLITTISNG
+232 NNVQSLITTISNG

-269 YLQSLDGLAP
+269 YLKSLDGLDP

-296 QKSFEYKNPTML
+296 QKSLEYKNPSML

-344 QSVPVLNVLVDGILA
+344 QSVPVLNVMVDGILA

-380 TDGFSKLQAGLAGA
+380 TDGFSKLQAGLAGT

-405 LALDAVPEF
+405 LALDAVPES

-427 NKTIAELNKAISPE
+427 NQTIAELNKAISPE
-441 VANTMGQSLGNA
+441 VANAMGQSLGNA
-453 YAKSFFQ
+453 YARSFFQ

-473 HLNSLGTNAMTKAV
+473 YINTYGTNAMTKAV

-500 TKYGTGKALHTVGNA
+500 TKYGIGKALHTVGNA

-559 ADQVLRAGA
+559 AEQVLKAGA

-577 SLMGLASRPI
+577 SLMGLGARPI
-587 TAGVKGTYGLIKG
+587 TSGVKAVSDFVRG

-621 KKDKPEEIGNYLI
+621 KKDKPEEVGNYLI

-646 IRGEINNLEKKLSE
+646 IRGEINNLEKKLAE
-660 IDPES
+660 VDPES
-665 RKGKSLQAKI
+665 RKAKSLQSKI

-696 RSLVEDFHKDKN
+696 RSLVEDFHKGKD
-708 PANVLKGDNLLYKY
+708 PTSVLKGDNLLYKY
-722 LGYRGL
+722 LGYKGL

-750 STISEKQKKAI
+750 STVSEKQKKAI

-784 TSKTPDEISKNI
+784 TSKTPDEISKSI
-796 IGEGANNA
+796 IGEEANNA
-804 LKSLKKYGK
+804 LKNLKKYGK

-833 LLKDLANSDFES
+833 LLKDLANNDFNS
-845 FHANL
+845 FHVNL
-850 QSRLDAIGADTT
+850 NSRLDAIKSD
-862 NKAKK
+862 NSDKAKK

-872 NKLKNTFDK
+872 NKLQTTFDE
-881 KNMQDAK
+881 KNMQSAK
-888 DIANSKVAIKT
+888 DTANSKVAIET
-899 PDDLDLLTQ
+899 PDDLGLLTKD
-908 EETNRVEES
+908 ETERVEQS
-917 LNNYKA
+917 LNKYKVN
-923 STEEQTNKDKEDIRR
+923 NKDKEDIRK
-938 LFEEEMKSKNGISDA
+938 LFEEEMKSKDGISDS

-960 DRSKEF
+960 NKSKEF
-966 KEAYKAYSDTT
+966 KEAYKAYSNTS
-977 KGIIERHNRVAN
+977 KGIIERHNRIAN

-994 AYKSEAEARKAIK
+994 AYESEKEARKAIK

-1019 VIEGVTDSETGNKE
+1019 IIEEKEDSETGKKE

-1041 YSDNLKKFSENIATG
+1041 YSDNLKKFSEKIATG

-1079 EVKDLVLSDEAKKV
+1079 EVESLVLSKEAKEV
-1093 YKSLAKQDPRA
+1093 YKTLAKQDPRA
-1104 KTLSEINTIDDF
+1104 KTLSEVDTVEGF

-1125 SVIRYLVNNKKSQ
+1125 SVIRYLVNKKKSQ
-1138 QLERIKQ
+1138 QSERIKQ

-1151 SEGIYGTDTF
+1151 NEGIYGTDTF

-1167 QALKNAT
+1167 QALKSAT
-1174 NARVSTDIANLT
+1174 KARVSTDIANLS

-1197 ENTGLGVLTELK
+1197 ENVGLGVLTELN

-1220 SIIESLDNLGLFDLT
+1220 SLIESLDNLGLFELT
-1235 QALSQAKDLAKGK
+1235 QAMSQAKDQA
-1248 EIIKNLS
+1248 ECINIIRDFFKNKL
-1255 NNRLFIN
+1255 LN

-1289 GNTVS
+1289 GSTVS
-1294 LQTLHKAIGNLLTI
+1294 LQTLHKAIGNLLYI
-1308 IREYDLEDTN
+1308 IDKEGLEDTT

-1324 FFEKYSPEM
+1324 FFEKYSSET
-1333 WKDQGYLKGKRLS
+1333 WKDQGYLKGKRQS
-1346 LEHFNKIC
+1346 LEQFNKIC
-1354 SDTLQI
+1354 LDILQI
-1360 EQEAS
+1360 EQSAT
-1365 NNIFSQH
+1365 NNMFSQH

-1386 IDSNFL
+1386 VDSNFL
-1392 DDTTKLILSNMIE
+1392 DDTTKLILSNMIDE
-1405 DTSNDFFYELPT
+1405 TSNDFFYDLPE
-1417 NFFKIDE
+1417 NFFKVDE
-1424 AKLNK
+1424 TKLNK
-1429 VYNLLAI
+1429 VYELLAL
-1436 TYTRDGTDSR
+1436 TYTRDGTDSK
-1446 SGIVVED
+1446 SSTVVVD
-1453 YANDIHLKNS
+1453 YANDINLKNS
-1463 KAKEFL
+1463 KAREFL
-1469 LSLKNKTPEEM
+1469 LSIKDKSAEEI
-1480 SIAFKE
+1480 SNAFKE
-1486 LANNEKETFSAV
+1486 LAKNEKETFSAV

-1510 ELGLLETNGKQLTA
+1510 ELGLLKSNGKLTA
-1524 TNYKTTY
+1524 TNYKKENI
-1531 QEYASGLKTVD
+1531 EYASSLKTVK
-1542 EVATFYKELSNLFGA
+1542 EISEFYTNLSNLFGA

-1565 TILIGLHAGGK
+1565 TILIGLHKSNK
-1576 VDMSTATHMI
+1576 VDISTATHMI
-1586 LVSAVQQMQNNLRHD
+1586 LVSAVQQMENNLRHD
-1601 INQLSEHISNL
+1601 INILNS
-1612 AKKAIQEA
+1612 
-1620 KGKNRLLSVEETK
+1620 LLNSGFSK
-1633 ELIFDTIQ
+1633 
-1641 NLLEETGNVWEGI
+1641 LE
-1654 KYSSK
+1654 KK
-1659 GFNVNAINKALDKS
+1659 GFSKEDVFNEVYGLFGQILSKVRADSSGNFNVGELNKIIDNPKYASGYTGITGKKI
-1673 TVSFTKSLGLNRKT
+1673 SFEEFKDSIKP
-1687 NMSKN
+1687 SIDFAKN
-1692 ISLDYYLPE
+1692 IL
-1701 SIKNL
+1701 
-1706 IRNNIGNMYI
+1706 RNNIGNLYI
-1716 LYKLT
+1716 LKELT

-1728 LKGKEGVPFDAN
+1728 LKGNDNISFDAN
-1740 SYIGKIEDIKD
+1740 AYVGKLEELKD

-1787 NHGASRDDLNTY
+1787 NHGVSRDELNSY
-1799 AKSIRLSDTEQRLWD
+1799 AKSIDLNSTDQRLWD
-1814 EYYKDLFNR
+1814 EYYQDLFNKN
-1823 EGQLHDANV
+1823 GQLRDANE
-1832 DVFAGRTNMSTEAKN
+1832 DIFAGRTNMSTEAKD

-1858 ANDNINNTYTTKKSA
+1858 ANSIQNTYTTNKSA

-1878 INSPKK
+1878 INSPKET
-1884 SDTVIDNIEKH
+1884 DIITDNIKKH

-1907 KRKGSQSLFRF
+1907 KKKGSKSLFRF
-1918 KDAINNIKNANSQWG
+1918 KDAINSIKQANPQWG
-1933 SELSDLLDIIDELAR
+1933 SELSDLLDIIDELSR
-1948 IASVNFVVDSQTSSH
+1948 IASVNFIVDSQTSSH

-1995 TNLSEDFKTTLKDR
+1995 TTLSEDYKTTLRDR

-2016 EFFEHNKCMDI
+2016 DFFEHNKCMDI

-2033 MGKAIASTMGYSK
+2033 MGKAIANTMGYSK

-2068 AGYIEVQRMNRETGA
+2068 AGYINVQRMNRETGDM
-2083 LSSIESKDISNT
+2083 SPINSKDISNT
-2095 IVVVTLKDKGD
+2095 IVVVTLQDKGD

-2140 APWTEEGFKGYQ
+2140 APKTEEGFKKYQ
-2152 DKLKKEYNDKDAIT
+2152 EDLKKEFNDKNTET
-2166 LYDEDKVKLYHDKE
+2166 LYDKDNVQLYHDKE
-2180 SGILKFI
+2180 SGILKFN
-2187 EDGKEVYYKDKLLYK
+2187 DNGKEIYYRDKLLYK
-2202 KDHTKVSN
+2202 KDNTKVSS
-2210 LRVVQILR
+2210 LRLVQILR

-2227 MNLAKAMF
+2227 MELVKAMF
-2235 ADVIDFNSNTLKFS
+2235 ADVIDFTNNTLKFS

-2264 NSPKLR
+2264 DKPKLR

-2292 NYQALRALLDTANFI
+2292 NYQALRALLDTSNFI

-2313 YPQEKQ
+2313 YSNDKQ
-2319 VKLYFDEYNTVNN
+2319 IKLYFDEYNTVNN
-2332 RFFVNATV
+2332 RFFVNANI

-2358 AKESIFTIGEEN
+2358 TRESIFTIGEEN
-2370 SDNLTYNSSG
+2370 SAKLTYNSRG

-2406 DDEARKKLW
+2406 DDNARKKLW
-2415 DDIAKN
+2415 DDIANN
-2421 KKFAEIVELF
+2421 KKFADIVKLF
-2431 EDSNNLN
+2431 EDPNNLN
-2438 WDAINKAVKE
+2438 WDKINTAIKE
-2448 FNTEDENKIEY
+2448 FNKESKIKY
-2459 TYSQGGEDQTKR
+2459 KYSQGGETITKK

-2488 AQVDITTS
+2488 AQVKITTTND
-2496 DGTKFK
+2496 DGSIFTRNA
-2502 VYKDFTKLTENGTK
+2502 YEDFTKLSEKGTK
-2516 VSNYALRIEVDGINN
+2516 VSNYTLRIEVDGINN

-2557 GISSYFTNYTDILK
+2557 GISSYFTNYTDILN

-2581 GALSQFKIAREQLF
+2581 GALSQFKVAREQLF
-2595 KSIYDNYKTNPLF
+2595 KSIYDNYRTNPLF
-2608 GFLQELYQEDALGN
+2608 DFLQELYKEDTLSN
-2622 AIDVKDIVETLSEI
+2622 AIDVKDIIETLSEI

-2649 GYDAGMVSVVLKL
+2649 GYDAGMASVVLKL

-2670 AKVRIYADGDRKGE
+2670 AKVRIYEDGDTKGE
-2684 AKFKQL
+2684 FKFKQL

-2704 YIGTQQYFLDSNLNL
+2704 YIGTQEYFLDSNFNL
-2719 NGDKSRNI
+2719 NGDKDRNI
-2727 LTRKDLR
+2727 LKRKDLR
-2734 ESLIIRLE
+2734 ENLIIRLE
-2742 DNVLGTK
+2742 DNILGTK

-2763 EAVEPARVLLE
+2763 EAVEPARIILE

-2827 IIGFADDVDN
+2827 IIGFADDVEN
-2837 QMSGFTLNTFKDSI
+2837 QMSGYELNTFKDSV
-2851 TQDVLLAVRARTLI
+2851 TQDVLLAIRARTLI

-2885 AGQSPMTAHSKDS
+2885 AGQSPMTAHSDDS
-2898 YTMSNF
+2898 YTMTNF

-2919 HDAIVAEIQQLSQL
+2919 HDAIIAEIQQLSKL
-2933 DNLNGMFFNLV
+2933 SDLNGMFFNLV
-2944 YNTAVSCVAR
+2944 YNTAVSSVAR

-2972 LNLGDSLVDSLKAIY
+2972 LNLGDNLVDSLKSIY
-2987 GKTLNITSTH
+2987 SKTLNITSTH

-3007 TNLRK
+3007 INLRN
-3012 ILAFLENDTNKQQA
+3012 IQSSLNNDVNKQQA
-3026 RFIVN
+3026 RMIVN

-3045 EEVKALIKLYEDLLK
+3045 EEVNSLIKLYEDLLK

-3071 FVTALKEFADT
+3071 FVTALREFADT
-3082 QSDPAVRTILFNS
+3082 QSDPAVRTILFSNTS
-3095 KKELK
+3095 KKELNK
-3100 KEIASSTSV
+3100 DIASSTSV
-3109 EDAIQRSYSYIK
+3109 EDAIQKAYSFTK
-3121 EHLNGMSIDD
+3121 EHLNGMSKDD
-3131 FRNAINS
+3131 FRNEINNR
-3138 HINKNTESSLSK
+3138 INKNTESSLSK
-3150 LVREASDKHATNI
+3150 LIREYSDKHATNI
-3163 DRETQQIGRVNE
+3163 DKETQQINRVNE
-3175 LFTKQWTST
+3175 LFTKQWTSAEH
-3184 GNAVEGVWKLFHY
+3184 AVEGIWRLFHY
-3197 FINKYHD
+3197 YINKYHN
-3204 LGDHDKSLIINEL
+3204 LEDHDKSLIINEL

-3225 AISRRSLDF
+3225 AISKRNLDF
-3234 KDVMHPIE
+3234 KKRMTPIE

-3259 CSTILPKNQIDAF
+3259 CSTLLPKSQIDAF
-3272 NQILATIPSSIT
+3272 NQIVATIPSVIT
-3284 KGADT
+3284 KNANQ
-3289 IKFSEFDKN
+3289 IKFSEFDKD
-3298 KLTYVDYSDN
+3298 KLTYIDYSDN

-3317 IKAKVNK
+3317 IEARVNK

-3339 ILKLLATLG
+3339 MTKLLATLG
-3348 RDLDK
+3348 RDFSTK
-3353 YANGKECQVV
+3353 YANRDCQVV

-3368 KTDLLRLQLL
+3368 KTDLLRIQLL
-3378 RFFKATNEAYKNVN
+3378 KFFKATDKAYENVN

-3398 LTDITDHAPA
+3398 LTDITDHAPS

-3413 EFLRRLENM
+3413 EFLRRLEGM
-3422 VTDKDN
+3422 VTNEN
-3428 KLKASYLRSTVP
+3428 KFKASYLRSTVP
-3440 SSNSNLLSALT
+3440 SSNSNLLSTLV
-3451 DQDVSQDNIIDGAY
+3451 DQDVSQDNIIDGA
-3465 HTRVEIPIVSNG
+3465 HNTRIEIPVVSND
-3477 FLPGNIERSKLK
+3477 FLPGNVERYKLK
-3489 PVDSKVT
+3489 PSESKVT

-3501 GEVITDFNA
+3501 GEVIRDFDGNSGE
-3510 NDPTQILPIVALDRG
+3510 ILPIVALDRG

-3539 ITLDIEQNKSVVS
+3539 ITLDIEQNKSDVS
-3552 NTEGFKVYSNIPM
+3552 SSKDFKVYSNILM

-3678 GTGLELIYGTNFTR
+3678 GNGLELIYGTNFTR

-3719 DKRVIIPRDLIDPN
+3719 DKRVIIPRNLIDPN

-3746 FNAHCLKKVQDFL
+3746 FNARCLKKVQDFL

-3782 IMPSGSPGK
+3782 IMPSGLPGK
-3791 GDFYRA
+3791 ADFYKA

-3829 LTTIVKT
+3829 LTTMAKT
-3836 PVSFVSNLINKGRE
+3836 PVSFVSNLIKRGKEKN
-3850 ANGIIATNVHH
+3850 NSIVATNVSH

-3867 SDPRYTQLS
+3867 SDPRYTQLDDI
-3876 EMNNDNIRFTDA
+3876 NNNNIRFTDA
-3888 IDQCKEIDRQNGVD
+3888 IDQCKAIDNQNGVD
-3902 TGDGELGWFDT
+3902 TGESELGWFDT

-3918 STPILVYMNNS
+3918 TTPILVYMNNS

-3943 NTGMSLYHQMNLG
+3943 NTGVSLYHQMNLG
-3956 RANKGESQTEA
+3956 RANKGESQIEA

-3977 MHATPEVKKEL
+3977 MHATPEVKREL
-3988 QILFKI
+3988 QKLFNI
-3994 WLKHKNMSDFVDG
+3994 WLKHKSMSDFEDG

-4044 LRNMQNRIGKDAFKD
+4044 LRNMQNRIGKDAFRD

-4074 RIASFIN
+4074 KIASFIN

-4113 WQESAGTLEMFRSRR
+4113 WQESAGTLEMYRSRR
-4128 NGEVQLTKVN
+4128 NGEVQLAKVN
-4138 SLDSPEGNFIATEFN
+4138 SLDSPEGNFIAREFN
-4153 ANKTNKLTTQLQ
+4153 ANKTNNLTTKLQ
-4165 NTLAKVLMLGDSRAI
+4165 DTLAKVLMLGDSRAI

-4242 DQQRERSSAAVNN
+4242 DQQRERSASAVNN
-4255 VVREILKDVPKE
+4255 VVNEILKDVPKE

-4272 TDYLIRTDISC
+4272 TDYLIRTDVSC

-4465 LDPFYKGIA
+4465 LDPFYKSIA

-4486 KSPTPYTAGV
+4486 KSPTPYTAGI

-4516 GKVDKEIDFHRTAEY
+4516 GKVDKEINFHRTTEY

-4621 IEIYEKADKDSK
+4621 IEIYEKAEKESK

-4719 HNKWVGNAEEFFV
+4719 HNKWIGNAEEFFT

-4739 DNILIKGMTT
+4739 DNILIKGITT
-4749 SWNNLVSNCVTLGMN
+4749 SWNNLLSNCVTLGMN

-4780 HMRSVHEWQVE
+4780 HMRSVHEWQVD
-4791 LHQLDAKKLNKTYTN
+4791 LHQLDVKKLNKTYTN
-4806 EDAVLERTL
+4806 EDAILERTL

-4860 VRDIAQTLA
+4860 VRDVAQTLA

-4896 KSLKE
+4896 KSLRE

-4926 SIAYLDHLGVLPFA
+4926 SIQYLDQIGVLPFA

-4975 NIFEGIFTPQ
+4975 NIFEGIFSPA
-4985 VLAHKMNLPGELFLD
+4985 VLSHKMNLPGELFLD

>member
-1 MSNIYNPN
+1 MTNIYNPN
-9 EQQNYDNLAW
+9 EVTSNEQQSFDERVY
-19 QDYLEREQKTKE
+19 QDYLRRKQETKE
-31 LNNAISGQIQR
+31 LNEAISGQIQR

-60 LLNQFASSGTQKTRE
+60 LLNQYASSGTQKTRE

-90 FKFHPESMDSYVD
+90 FKFHPESLDSYVD
-103 QVVERSNQVSRGD
+103 QVVERSNQISRGD
-116 KPSYNPELGDVDPT
+116 KPAYNPELGDVDPT
-130 TQISGYNTTGSR
+130 TQVSGYNTTGSR
-142 NALLD
+142 NVLLD
-147 TIKDIGLSA
+147 AIKDIGLSA
-156 DALLDYATGGNF
+156 DALLDTVTGGNF

-200 LQRLQQL
+200 LRRLQQL

-405 LALDAVPEF
+405 LALDAVPES

-427 NKTIAELNKAISPE
+427 NQTIAELNKAISPE

-460 KINIGTMVNTLGK
+460 KINIGTMVNILGK
-473 HLNSLGTNAMTKAV
+473 HLNNLGTNAMTKAV

-515 LESNTARALGNAVG
+515 LESTTARALGNAVG

-559 ADQVLRAGA
+559 ADQILRAGA

-577 SLMGLASRPI
+577 SMMGLASRPI
-587 TAGVKGTYGLIKG
+587 TAGIKGTYGLIKG

-606 NNKDLAEETTYINQN
+606 NSKDLAEETTYINQN

-646 IRGEINNLEKKLSE
+646 IRGEINNLEKKLAE
-660 IDPES
+660 VDPES

-684 YDNYGSRIQDEF
+684 YDSYGSRIQDEF
-696 RSLVEDFHKDKN
+696 RSLVEDFHKDKD
-708 PANVLKGDNLLYKY
+708 PASVLKGDNLLYKY
-722 LGYRGL
+722 LGYKGL
-728 LSRDAIEKADNEE
+728 LSRDAIEKSGNEE

-750 STISEKQKKAI
+750 STISDKQKKAI
-761 KDLMSLTDTK
+761 KDLMSLTDSK

-784 TSKTPDEISKNI
+784 TSKTPDEISKSI
-796 IGEGANNA
+796 IGEDANNA
-804 LKSLKKYGK
+804 LKNLKKYGK

-833 LLKDLANSDFES
+833 LLKDLANNDFNA

-850 QSRLDAIGADTT
+850 KSRLDAIETDTSD
-862 NKAKK
+862 KAKK

-872 NKLKNTFDK
+872 NKLQNTFNE
-881 KNMQDAK
+881 KNMQSAK
-888 DIANSKVAIKT
+888 DTANSKVAIKT
-899 PDDLDLLTQ
+899 PDDLGLLTQ
-908 EETNRVEES
+908 DETNKVEQS
-917 LNNYKA
+917 LDGVKD
-923 STEEQTNKDKEDIRR
+923 KDKEDIRK
-938 LFEEEMKSKNGISDA
+938 LFEEEMKSKDGISDS

-977 KGIIERHNRVAN
+977 KGIIERHNRIAN

-994 AYKSEAEARKAIK
+994 AYESEAEARKAIK

-1019 VIEGVTDSETGNKE
+1019 VIEEVTDSETKNKE

-1041 YSDNLKKFSENIATG
+1041 YSDNLKKFSEKIATG

-1068 SDSQAKKDFTN
+1068 SDGQSKKDFTD
-1079 EVKDLVLSDEAKKV
+1079 EVKDLVLSKEAKGV
-1093 YKSLAKQDPRA
+1093 YKALAKQDPRA
-1104 KTLSEINTIDDF
+1104 KTLSEIDTIEDF
-1116 LKLDKIIQN
+1116 LKLDKVIQN
-1125 SVIRYLVNNKKSQ
+1125 SVIRYLVGKKKSQ
-1138 QLERIKQ
+1138 QVERIKQ

-1151 SEGIYGTDTF
+1151 NEGIYGTDIF

-1174 NARVSTDIANLT
+1174 NARVSTDVANLT
-1186 KQYKESVQEVL
+1186 KQYRESVQEVL
-1197 ENTGLGVLTELK
+1197 ENVGLGVLTELK

-1220 SIIESLDNLGLFDLT
+1220 SLIESLDNLGLFDLT
-1235 QALSQAKDLAKGK
+1235 QALSQAKDIAEAGT
-1248 EIIKNLS
+1248 IIQDFFK
-1255 NNRLFIN
+1255 NRLLN

-1294 LQTLHKAIGNLLTI
+1294 LQTLHKAIGNLLALI
-1308 IREYDLEDTN
+1308 DKYNLEDVST
-1318 AKDTSY
+1318 KDTSY
-1324 FFEKYSPEM
+1324 FFEKYSSEM

-1346 LEHFNKIC
+1346 LEQFNKIC

-1360 EQEAS
+1360 KPDAT
-1365 NNIFSQH
+1365 NNMFSQH

-1386 IDSNFL
+1386 VDSNFL
-1392 DDTTKLILSNMIE
+1392 DETTKLILSNMIE
-1405 DTSNDFFYELPT
+1405 DTSNDFFYELPK
-1417 NFFKIDE
+1417 NFFNIDKD
-1424 AKLNK
+1424 KLNK
-1429 VYNLLAI
+1429 VYSLLAI
-1436 TYTRDGTDSR
+1436 TYTRDGTDSK

-1463 KAKEFL
+1463 KAREFL
-1469 LSLKNKTPEEM
+1469 LSLKNKTSDE
-1480 SIAFKE
+1480 IATAFEE
-1486 LANNEKETFSAV
+1486 LAKNEKETFSAV

-1510 ELGLLETNGKQLTA
+1510 ELGLLKASGELTA
-1524 TNYKTTY
+1524 TNYKKIY
-1531 QEYASGLKTVD
+1531 QEYASGLKTV
-1542 EVATFYKELSNLFGA
+1542 EEISNFYTELSDLFKA

-1586 LVSAVQQMQNNLRHD
+1586 LVSAIQHMENNLTHD
-1601 INQLSEHISNL
+1601 KNILDDLLNKGFSKLNKKGFSREEVFNEVYGLFEQVLSEIKVDS
-1612 AKKAIQEA
+1612 
-1620 KGKNRLLSVEETK
+1620 
-1633 ELIFDTIQ
+1633 F
-1641 NLLEETGNVWEGI
+1641 GN
-1654 KYSSK
+1654 
-1659 GFNVNAINKALDKS
+1659 FNVGRLNKIIDDSKYASGYTGIIGKKI
-1673 TVSFTKSLGLNRKT
+1673 SFEEFKDSIKP
-1687 NMSKN
+1687 SIDFAKN
-1692 ISLDYYLPE
+1692 IL
-1701 SIKNL
+1701 
-1706 IRNNIGNMYI
+1706 RNNIGNIYI

-1721 KGKFVEN
+1721 KGKFVEK
-1728 LKGKEGVPFDAN
+1728 LKSEKDVPFDAN
-1740 SYIGKIEDIKD
+1740 AYVGKLEDIKD

-1759 LPKYNSHRTLTIEE
+1759 LPKYNNHRTLTIEE

-1787 NHGASRDDLNTY
+1787 NHGVSRDKLDTY
-1799 AKSIRLSDTEQRLWD
+1799 VKGIHLDATEQRLWD
-1814 EYYKDLFNR
+1814 EYYKDLFNK
-1823 EGQLHDANV
+1823 EGQLHDANI
-1832 DVFAGRTNMSTEAKN
+1832 DVFAGRTNMSTEAKD

-1878 INSPKK
+1878 INSPKEDK
-1884 SDTVIDNIEKH
+1884 DVIVDNIKKH

-1907 KRKGSQSLFRF
+1907 RRKGSKSLFRF

-1933 SELSDLLDIIDELAR
+1933 SELSDLLDIVDELAR

-2016 EFFEHNKCMDI
+2016 EFFEYNKCMDI

-2068 AGYIEVQRMNRETGA
+2068 AGYVKVQRMNRETGT
-2083 LSSIESKDISNT
+2083 LSDISSKDISNT
-2095 IVVVTLKDKGD
+2095 IVVVTLQDKGD

-2140 APWTEEGFKGYQ
+2140 APWTEEGFKKYQ
-2152 DKLKKEYNDKDAIT
+2152 EDLKKEFNDKDTEI
-2166 LYDEDKVKLYHDKE
+2166 LYDKDNVQLYHDKE
-2180 SGILKFI
+2180 SGILKFN
-2187 EDGKEVYYKDKLLYK
+2187 DNGKEIYYKDKLLYK
-2202 KDHTKVSN
+2202 KDSTRVSS

-2227 MNLAKAMF
+2227 MDLVKAMF
-2235 ADVIDFNSNTLKFS
+2235 ADVIDFDNNTLKFS

-2256 ELLAKLME
+2256 ELLAQLMD
-2264 NSPKLR
+2264 NNPKLR

-2292 NYQALRALLDTANFI
+2292 NYQSLRALLDTANFI

-2313 YPQEKQ
+2313 YPQEKHI
-2319 VKLYFDEYNTVNN
+2319 KLYFDEYNTVNN
-2332 RFFVNATV
+2332 RFFVNANI

-2358 AKESIFTIGEEN
+2358 TKESIFTIGEEN
-2370 SDNLTYNSSG
+2370 SANLKYDTKG
-2380 NVQGTIKASNVFLPI
+2380 NVQGTIKSSNVFLPI

-2406 DDEARKKLW
+2406 DDDARKKLW
-2415 DDIAKN
+2415 DDIANN

-2431 EDSNNLN
+2431 KDYNNLD
-2438 WDAINKAVKE
+2438 WDKINKAIKE
-2448 FNTEDENKIEY
+2448 FNKDKENKIEY
-2459 TYSQGGEDQTKR
+2459 KYSQGGERITKR

-2488 AQVDITTS
+2488 AQVEIIS
-2496 DGTKFK
+2496 NNTKFK
-2502 VYKDFTKLTENGTK
+2502 AYKDLTKLTENGNQVT
-2516 VSNYALRIEVDGINN
+2516 NYSLRIEVDGINN

-2557 GISSYFTNYTDILK
+2557 GISSYFTNYTDILN

-2581 GALSQFKIAREQLF
+2581 GALSQFKVAREQLF
-2595 KSIYDNYKTNPLF
+2595 KSIYDNYRTNPLF
-2608 GFLQELYQEDALGN
+2608 DFLKELYNEDVLGN
-2622 AIDVKDIVETLSEI
+2622 AIDVKDIIETLSEI

-2649 GYDAGMVSVVLKL
+2649 GYDAGMASVVLKL

-2690 VKKAIEQNGGSLKV
+2690 IEKAIKQNGGSLRV
-2704 YIGTQQYFLDSNLNL
+2704 YIGTQQYTLDSSLNL
-2719 NGDKSRNI
+2719 NGDKNRNI
-2727 LTRKDLR
+2727 LNRKDLR

-2749 LKDNVLSKIYESAK
+2749 LKDNVLDKIYESAK

-2817 SDMLIKLFNP
+2817 SDILIKLFNP
-2827 IIGFADDVDN
+2827 IIGFKDDVDS
-2837 QMSGFTLNTFKDSI
+2837 QMSGFELNTFKDSV
-2851 TQDVLLAVRARTLI
+2851 TQDVLLAIRARTLI

-2898 YTMSNF
+2898 YTMTNF
-2904 ADLLQRTGYGKGLPI
+2904 ADFLQRNGFGKGLPI
-2919 HDAIVAEIQQLSQL
+2919 HDAIEAELQQLAKLSE
-2933 DNLNGMFFNLV
+2933 LNGMFFNLV

-3012 ILAFLENDTNKQQA
+3012 IQASLKNEPNKQQA
-3026 RFIVN
+3026 RMIVN

-3038 SKYEPSK
+3038 SKYEPS
-3045 EEVKALIKLYEDLLK
+3045 EGEVDSLIKLYEALLK
-3060 EADSQTILMDN
+3060 ETDSQTILMDN

-3082 QSDPAVRTILFNS
+3082 QSESAVRTILFNS
-3095 KKELK
+3095 KNELNK
-3100 KEIASSTSV
+3100 DIASSTSV
-3109 EDAIQRSYSYIK
+3109 EDAIQRTYSRIK
-3121 EHLNGMSIDD
+3121 EHLNNMSIDD
-3131 FRNAINS
+3131 FRDAINS
-3138 HINKNTESSLSK
+3138 RINKNTESSLSK
-3150 LVREASDKHATNI
+3150 LVREASNKYATNI
-3163 DRETQQIGRVNE
+3163 DKETLQMSRVNE
-3175 LFTKQWTST
+3175 LFTGGRKNTED
-3184 GNAVEGVWKLFHY
+3184 AVEGIWRLFHY
-3197 FINKYHD
+3197 FINKYHN
-3204 LGDHDKSLIINEL
+3204 LSDHDKSLIINEL

-3234 KDVMHPIE
+3234 KNRISPME

-3259 CSTILPKNQIDAF
+3259 CSTLLPKSQIDAF
-3272 NQILATIPSSIT
+3272 NKILATIPPTFIFR
-3284 KGADT
+3284 ARH
-3289 IKFSEFDKN
+3289 IEFSEFDKD

-3317 IKAKVNK
+3317 IEARVNK

-3333 TTVENE
+3333 TTVEGE

-3348 RDLDK
+3348 RDFTDR
-3353 YANGKECQVV
+3353 YAGRDCQVV

-3368 KTDLLRLQLL
+3368 KTDLLRIQLL
-3378 RFFKATNEAYKNVN
+3378 KFLKATDKAYEKVN

-3398 LTDITDHAPA
+3398 LTDITDHAPS

-3413 EFLRRLENM
+3413 EFLRRLEGM
-3422 VTDKDN
+3422 VTKD
-3428 KLKASYLRSTVP
+3428 KLKVSYLRSTVP

-3465 HTRVEIPIVSNG
+3465 HTQVEVPIVSKD

-3510 NDPTQILPIVALDRG
+3510 NDPNQVLPIVALNRG

-3533 LINYEG
+3533 LINYED
-3539 ITLDIEQNKSVVS
+3539 ITLDIEQNKSIVS
-3552 NTEGFKVYSNIPM
+3552 NSDGFKVYSNIPM

-3597 DTLRKHVPA
+3597 DTLRKHVPV

-3719 DKRVIIPRDLIDPN
+3719 DKRVIIPRDLIEPN

-3746 FNAHCLKKVQDFL
+3746 FNARCLKKVQDFL

-3782 IMPSGSPGK
+3782 IMPSGLPSK
-3791 GDFYRA
+3791 DDFYRA

-3829 LTTIVKT
+3829 LTTMVKT
-3836 PVSFVSNLINKGRE
+3836 PVSFVSNLVSRGKK
-3850 ANGIIATNVHH
+3850 ANGVVATNVSH

-3867 SDPRYTQLS
+3867 SDPRYTQLA

-3888 IDQCKEIDRQNGVD
+3888 IDQCKEIDHQNGVD

-3929 GTVRTSS
+3929 GTIRTSS

-3988 QILFKI
+3988 QVLFKI
-3994 WLKHKNMSDFVDG
+3994 WLKHKNMSDFEDG

-4044 LRNMQNRIGKDAFKD
+4044 LRNMQNRIGKDVFKD

-4074 RIASFIN
+4074 KIASFIN

-4086 SNASEMQSITSA
+4086 SSTEEMQSITSA
-4098 IDDLFKV
+4098 IDDLFRV
-4105 TYKVSAKY
+4105 TYKVTAKY
-4113 WQESAGTLEMFRSRR
+4113 WQESAGTLEMYRSRR

-4138 SLDSPEGNFIATEFN
+4138 SLDSSEGNFMARGFN
-4153 ANKTNKLTTQLQ
+4153 ANKTNNLTTKLQ
-4165 NTLAKVLMLGDSRAI
+4165 DTLAKVLMLGDSRAI

-4242 DQQRERSSAAVNN
+4242 DQQRERSSSAVNN
-4255 VVREILKDVPKE
+4255 IVKEILKDVPKE

-4305 KEITKLENTL
+4305 KEITKLENIL

-4391 YTKLNAGIINQLSAL
+4391 YTKLNAGVINQLSAL

-4621 IEIYEKADKDSK
+4621 IEIYEKADKESK

-4696 TIEAQEAMDNM
+4696 TIEAQEAMDSM

-4739 DNILIKGMTT
+4739 DNILIKGITT
-4749 SWNNLVSNCVTLGMN
+4749 SWNNLLSNCVTLGMN
-4764 GLNIKDVAKY
+4764 DLNIKDVAKY

-4806 EDAVLERTL
+4806 EDAILERTL

-4860 VRDIAQTLA
+4860 VRDVAQTLA

>member
-1 MSNIYNPN
+1 MTNIYNPNEVTSN

-19 QDYLEREQKTKE
+19 QNYLEREQKTKE

-49 SSNDYADTARY
+49 NSNDYADTARY
-60 LLNQFASSGTQKTRE
+60 LLNQYASSGTQKTRE

-90 FKFHPESMDSYVD
+90 FKFHPESLDSYVD

-142 NALLD
+142 NVLLD
-147 TIKDIGLSA
+147 TIKDISLSA

-183 MRDISSLGS
+183 MRNISSLGS

-200 LQRLQQL
+200 LRRLQQL

-220 YTPEGRDAQTRL
+220 YTPEGREAQTRL

-256 NGSRYVQLHNELN
+256 NGSKYVQLHNELN

-405 LALDAVPEF
+405 LALDAVPES

-427 NKTIAELNKAISPE
+427 NQTIAELNKAISPE

-473 HLNSLGTNAMTKAV
+473 HLNNLGTNAMTKAV
-487 DNISGKAFGIVGK
+487 DNISGKAFGIIGK

-548 ATQLGNQTGLD
+548 ATQLGNQTGLN
-559 ADQVLRAGA
+559 ADQILRAGA

-587 TAGVKGTYGLIKG
+587 TTGVKGAYGLVAG

-606 NNKDLAEETTYINQN
+606 NSKDLAEETTYINQN

-646 IRGEINNLEKKLSE
+646 IRGEINNLEKKLAE
-660 IDPES
+660 VDPES
-665 RKGKSLQAKI
+665 RKGKRLQAKI

-684 YDNYGSRIQDEF
+684 YDSYGSRIQDEF
-696 RSLVEDFHKDKN
+696 RSLVEDFHKGKD
-708 PANVLKGDNLLYKY
+708 PASVLKGDNLLYKY
-722 LGYRGL
+722 LGYKGL
-728 LSRDAIEKADNEE
+728 LSRDALETTSNEE

-750 STISEKQKKAI
+750 STISDKQKKAI
-761 KDLMSLTDTK
+761 KDLMSLTDSK

-784 TSKTPDEISKNI
+784 TSKTPDEISKSI
-796 IGEGANNA
+796 IGEDANNA
-804 LKSLKKYGK
+804 LKNLKKYGK

-833 LLKDLANSDFES
+833 LLKDLANNDFSS
-845 FHANL
+845 FNANL
-850 QSRLDAIGADTT
+850 QSRLDAINADTSD
-862 NKAKK
+862 KANK

-872 NKLKNTFDK
+872 NKLKNTFNVD
-881 KNMQDAK
+881 NMKSAK
-888 DIANSKVAIKT
+888 DTANSKVAIKT
-899 PDDLDLLTQ
+899 PDDLGLLTQ
-908 EETNRVEES
+908 AETDRVEQS
-917 LNNYKA
+917 LANHKV
-923 STEEQTNKDKEDIRR
+923 SDKDKEDIRK
-938 LFEEEMKSKNGISDA
+938 LFEEEMKSKDGISDS

-994 AYKSEAEARKAIK
+994 AYDSKEEARKAIK
-1007 DSNKTLKEGIDY
+1007 DSNKTLKEGVDY
-1019 VIEGVTDSETGNKE
+1019 IIEEKEDSATSKKE

-1041 YSDNLKKFSENIATG
+1041 YSDNLKKFSEKIATG

-1068 SDSQAKKDFTN
+1068 SDGQAKKDFTN
-1079 EVKDLVLSDEAKKV
+1079 EVKDLVLSKEAKDV
-1093 YKSLAKQDPRA
+1093 YKALAKQDPRA
-1104 KTLSEINTIDDF
+1104 KTLSEIGTIEDF
-1116 LKLDKIIQN
+1116 LKLDKVIQN
-1125 SVIRYLVNNKKSQ
+1125 SVIRYLVDKKKSQ

-1167 QALKNAT
+1167 QALKSAT
-1174 NARVSTDIANLT
+1174 NARVSTDVANLT
-1186 KQYKESVQEVL
+1186 KQYRESVQEVL
-1197 ENTGLGVLTELK
+1197 ENVGLGVLTELS

-1220 SIIESLDNLGLFDLT
+1220 SLIESLDNLGLFELT
-1235 QALSQAKDLAKGK
+1235 QALSQAKDMAEA
-1248 EIIKNLS
+1248 EIIIQDFFK
-1255 NNRLFIN
+1255 NRLLN

-1294 LQTLHKAIGNLLTI
+1294 LQTLYKAIGNLLYI
-1308 IREYDLEDTN
+1308 IDNKGLEDTT

-1324 FFEKYSPEM
+1324 FFEKYSSEM
-1333 WKDQGYLKGKRLS
+1333 WKDQGYLKGKRQS
-1346 LEHFNKIC
+1346 LEQFNKIC
-1354 SDTLQI
+1354 SDILQI
-1360 EQEAS
+1360 EQNTT
-1365 NNIFSQH
+1365 NNMFSQH

-1392 DDTTKLILSNMIE
+1392 DETTKLILSNMIE
-1405 DTSNDFFYELPT
+1405 DTSNDFFYELPN
-1417 NFFKIDE
+1417 NFFNIDKD
-1424 AKLNK
+1424 KLNK

-1436 TYTRDGTDSR
+1436 TYTRDGTDSK
-1446 SGIVVED
+1446 SGVVVED

-1463 KAKEFL
+1463 KAREFL
-1469 LSLKNKTPEEM
+1469 LSLKNKSSEE
-1480 SIAFKE
+1480 IATAFEE
-1486 LANNEKETFSAV
+1486 LAKNEKETFSAV

-1531 QEYASGLKTVD
+1531 QEYASGLKTV
-1542 EVATFYKELSNLFGA
+1542 EEISNFYTKLSELFKA

-1565 TILIGLHAGGK
+1565 AILIGLHAGGK

-1586 LVSAVQQMQNNLRHD
+1586 LVSAVQQMENNLRHD
-1601 INQLSEHISNL
+1601 INIFDSLLEKDFNKTEEEKSLI
-1612 AKKAIQEA
+1612 KKAVFKNLTDLLKQVLSKIKVNSSGNFNVGELNKIINNFKGIEA
-1620 KGKNRLLSVEETK
+1620 KGFSHD
-1633 ELIFDTIQ
+1633 F
-1641 NLLEETGNVWEGI
+1641 
-1654 KYSSK
+1654 
-1659 GFNVNAINKALDKS
+1659 A
-1673 TVSFTKSLGLNRKT
+1673 
-1687 NMSKN
+1687 KN
-1692 ISLDYYLPE
+1692 I
-1701 SIKNL
+1701 
-1706 IRNNIGNMYI
+1706 IRNNIGNIYI
-1716 LYKLT
+1716 LNELT
-1721 KGKFVEN
+1721 KGKLVVK
-1728 LKGKEGVPFDAN
+1728 LKGEKDVPFDAN
-1740 SYIGKIEDIKD
+1740 AYVGKLEEIKN

-1759 LPKYNSHRTLTIEE
+1759 LPKYNNHRTLTIEE
-1773 LTSAYLDEYRQVLL
+1773 LTSAYLNEYRQVLL
-1787 NHGASRDDLNTY
+1787 NHGVSRDKINNY
-1799 AKSIRLSDTEQRLWD
+1799 AKSINLSATDQRLWD
-1814 EYYKDLFNR
+1814 EYYQDLFNK
-1823 EGQLHDANV
+1823 EGQLRDANE
-1832 DVFAGRTNMSTEAKN
+1832 DVFAGRTNISTEAKD

-1858 ANDNINNTYTTKKSA
+1858 ANVNIHNTYTTKKSA

-1878 INSPKK
+1878 INSPKEDNK
-1884 SDTVIDNIEKH
+1884 GIIVDNIKKH
-1895 HSHKDVIKEGDL
+1895 HFHKDVIKEGDL
-1907 KRKGSQSLFRF
+1907 KKKGSKSLFRF

-1982 VSACA
+1982 VAACA
-1987 LRGLVAFS
+1987 LRGLIAFS
-1995 TNLSEDFKTTLKDR
+1995 TNLSEDYKTTLKDR

-2033 MGKAIASTMGYSK
+2033 LGKAIANTMGYSK

-2068 AGYIEVQRMNRETGA
+2068 AGYIKVQRMNRETGT
-2083 LSSIESKDISNT
+2083 LSDISSKDISNT
-2095 IVVVTLKDKGD
+2095 IVVVTLQDKGD

-2140 APWTEEGFKGYQ
+2140 APWTEEGFKKYQ
-2152 DKLKKEYNDKDAIT
+2152 ENLKKEYNDTDTEI
-2166 LYDEDKVKLYHDKE
+2166 LYDKDNVQLYHDKE
-2180 SGILKFI
+2180 SGILKFN
-2187 EDGKEVYYKDKLLYK
+2187 DNGKEIYYKDKLLYK
-2202 KDHTKVSN
+2202 KDGTKVSS

-2227 MNLAKAMF
+2227 MDLTKSMF
-2235 ADVIDFNSNTLKFS
+2235 ADVINFDSNTLKFS

-2256 ELLAKLME
+2256 ELLAKLVE

-2313 YPQEKQ
+2313 NPNDKHI
-2319 VKLYFDEYNTVNN
+2319 KLYFDEYNTVNN
-2332 RFFVNATV
+2332 RFFVNANI

-2358 AKESIFTIGEEN
+2358 TKDSIFTIGEEN
-2370 SDNLTYNSSG
+2370 SAKLTYNTKG

-2415 DDIAKN
+2415 DDIANN

-2431 EDSNNLN
+2431 EDYNNLD
-2438 WDAINKAVKE
+2438 WDKINTAIKE
-2448 FNTEDENKIEY
+2448 FNKESKIEY
-2459 TYSQGGEDQTKR
+2459 KYDQGGERITKK

-2488 AQVDITTS
+2488 AQVKITTTNDNGS
-2496 DGTKFK
+2496 FFTRSA
-2502 VYKDFTKLTENGTK
+2502 YKDFTKLTENGAR
-2516 VSNYALRIEVDGINN
+2516 VSNYSLRIEVDGINN

-2557 GISSYFTNYTDILK
+2557 GISSYFTNYTDILN

-2595 KSIYDNYKTNPLF
+2595 KSIYDNYSTNPLF
-2608 GFLQELYQEDALGN
+2608 DFLKELYKEDALGN
-2622 AIDVKDIVETLSEI
+2622 AIDVKDIIETLSEI

-2649 GYDAGMVSVVLKL
+2649 GYDAGMASVVLKL

-2690 VKKAIEQNGGSLKV
+2690 IKKTIEQNGGSLRV
-2704 YIGTQQYFLDSNLNL
+2704 YIGTQQYTLDSSLNL
-2719 NGDKSRNI
+2719 NGDKNRNI
-2727 LTRKDLR
+2727 LNRKDLR

-2749 LKDNVLSKIYESAK
+2749 LKDNVLDKIYESAK

-2774 NNNKATMA
+2774 NNNKATMT

-2827 IIGFADDVDN
+2827 IIGFKDDVDS
-2837 QMSGFTLNTFKDSI
+2837 QMSGFELNTFKDSV
-2851 TQDVLLAVRARTLI
+2851 TQDVLLAIRARTLI

-2898 YTMSNF
+2898 YTMTNF
-2904 ADLLQRTGYGKGLPI
+2904 ADFLQRNGFGKGLPI
-2919 HDAIVAEIQQLSQL
+2919 HDAIEAELQQLAKLSE
-2933 DNLNGMFFNLV
+2933 LNGMFFNLV

-3012 ILAFLENDTNKQQA
+3012 ILASLENDANKQQA
-3026 RFIVN
+3026 RMIVN
-3031 QYYLGED
+3031 QYYLGKD

-3045 EEVKALIKLYEDLLK
+3045 EEVKSLIKLYENLLK

-3071 FVTALKEFADT
+3071 FVTALREFADT
-3082 QSDPAVRTILFNS
+3082 QIEPAVRTILFNNTS
-3095 KKELK
+3095 KKELNAD
-3100 KEIASSTSV
+3100 IASSTSV
-3109 EDAIQRSYSYIK
+3109 EDAIKRAYSFIK
-3121 EHLNGMSIDD
+3121 EHLNGMSEND
-3131 FRNAINS
+3131 FRDAINNR
-3138 HINKNTESSLSK
+3138 INKNTESSLSK

-3163 DRETQQIGRVNE
+3163 DKATQQISRVNE
-3175 LFTKQWTST
+3175 LFNGIIK
-3184 GNAVEGVWKLFHY
+3184 NNDHAVEGIWRLFHY
-3197 FINKYHD
+3197 YINKYHN
-3204 LGDHDKSLIINEL
+3204 LENHDKSLIINEL

-3234 KDVMHPIE
+3234 KNSMSTME

-3259 CSTILPKNQIDAF
+3259 CSTLLSKGQIDAF
-3272 NQILATIPSSIT
+3272 NKIVSSIPLT
-3284 KGADT
+3284 FIYSARS
-3289 IKFSEFDKN
+3289 IEFSEFDKD

-3317 IKAKVNK
+3317 IEARVNK

-3333 TTVENE
+3333 TTVEE
-3339 ILKLLATLG
+3339 EMLKLLATLG

-3353 YANGKECQVV
+3353 YARKDCQVV

-3368 KTDLLRLQLL
+3368 KTDLLRIQLL
-3378 RFFKATNEAYKNVN
+3378 KFLKATDKAYKNVN

-3398 LTDITDHAPA
+3398 LTDITDHAPS

-3413 EFLRRLENM
+3413 EFLRRLEGM
-3422 VTDKDN
+3422 VTNKDN
-3428 KLKASYLRSTVP
+3428 LKASYLRSTVP
-3440 SSNSNLLSALT
+3440 SSNSNLLSVLT
-3451 DQDVSQDNIIDGAY
+3451 DQDVSQDNIIDGV
-3465 HTRVEIPIVSNG
+3465 HNTRIEIPIVSND
-3477 FLPGNIERSKLK
+3477 FLPGNVERSTLQPKE
-3489 PVDSKVT
+3489 SKIT

-3501 GEVITDFNA
+3501 GEVIKDF
-3510 NDPTQILPIVALDRG
+3510 DSTSGEILPIVALDRG

-3533 LINYEG
+3533 LINYED
-3539 ITLDIEQNKSVVS
+3539 ITLDIEQNKSTVS
-3552 NTEGFKVYSNIPM
+3552 NSNDFKVYSNIPM

-3619 DDYNKYL
+3619 DDYKKYL

-3719 DKRVIIPRDLIDPN
+3719 DKRVIIPRDLIEPN

-3746 FNAHCLKKVQDFL
+3746 FNARCLKKVQDFL

-3782 IMPSGSPGK
+3782 IMPTGLPGK
-3791 GDFYRA
+3791 DDFYRA

-3829 LTTIVKT
+3829 LTTMVKT
-3836 PVSFVSNLINKGRE
+3836 PVSFVSNLINRGKNKDSGVV
-3850 ANGIIATNVHH
+3850 ATNVSH

-3867 SDPRYTQLS
+3867 SDPRYTQLT

-3956 RANKGESQTEA
+3956 RANRGESQTEA

-3988 QILFKI
+3988 QVLFKI
-3994 WLKHKNMSDFVDG
+3994 WLKHKSMSDFVDG

-4044 LRNMQNRIGKDAFKD
+4044 LRNMQNRIGEDAFKD

-4074 RIASFIN
+4074 KIASFIN

-4086 SNASEMQSITSA
+4086 SSTNEMQSITSA
-4098 IDDLFKV
+4098 IDDLFRV

-4113 WQESAGTLEMFRSRR
+4113 WQESSGTLEMYRSRR

-4138 SLDSPEGNFIATEFN
+4138 SLDSPEGNFMARGFN
-4153 ANKTNKLTTQLQ
+4153 ANKTNTLTTKLQ
-4165 NTLAKVLMLGDSRAI
+4165 DTLAKVLMLGDSRAI
-4180 RRSLANGSLD
+4180 RRSLSNGSLD
-4190 ASSSLIEFAREYLGE
+4190 ASSSLIKFAREYLGE

-4211 GIAEDILGVVEGAS
+4211 NIAEDILGVVEGAS

-4242 DQQRERSSAAVNN
+4242 DQQRERSSSAVNN

-4391 YTKLNAGIINQLSAL
+4391 YTKLNAGVINQLSAL

-4426 HIPKGQLHGGS
+4426 HIPKGQLHGGF
-4437 TNGRYDIV
+4437 TNGRYDII

-4479 VIVQAKH
+4479 VIVQAKY

-4516 GKVDKEIDFHRTAEY
+4516 GKVDKEINFHRTSEY
-4531 KKLQEYVNQRIS
+4531 KKLQEYVNQRVS
-4543 ALNKPNPQLIK
+4543 ALNKPNPQLIQE
-4554 DETHGNL
+4554 ETHGNL

-4621 IEIYEKADKDSK
+4621 IEIYEKADKESK

-4696 TIEAQEAMDNM
+4696 TIEAQEAMDSM

-4719 HNKWVGNAEEFFV
+4719 HNKWIGNAEEFFT
-4732 WLANVAK
+4732 WLSNVAK
-4739 DNILIKGMTT
+4739 DNILIKGITT
-4749 SWNNLVSNCVTLGMN
+4749 SWNNLLSNCVTLGMN

-4780 HMRSVHEWQVE
+4780 HMRSVHEWQVD
-4791 LHQLDAKKLNKTYTN
+4791 LHQLDVKKLNKTYTN
-4806 EDAVLERTL
+4806 EDAILERTL

-4860 VRDIAQTLA
+4860 VRDVAQTLA

-4926 SIAYLDHLGVLPFA
+4926 SIAYLDQLGILPFT
-4940 KYTFA
+4940 KYTLA

>member
-1 MSNIYNPN
+1 MANNIYDPN
-9 EQQNYDNLAW
+9 EQYDNLVW
-19 QDYLEREQKTKE
+19 QSYLEEKQKTKE
-31 LNNAISGQIQR
+31 LNNAISEQIQR

-49 SSNDYADTARY
+49 DNNDYADTAKY
-60 LLNQFASSGTQKTRE
+60 LLNQYASSGTQKTRE

-90 FKFHPESMDSYVD
+90 FKFHPESLDSYVD
-103 QVVERSNQVSRGD
+103 QVVERSNQISRGD

-142 NALLD
+142 NTLLD
-147 TIKDIGLSA
+147 TIKDISLSA
-156 DALLDYATGGNF
+156 DALIDTVTGGNF

-192 NVNTGMAK
+192 NVNTGMTK
-200 LQRLQQL
+200 LRRLQQL

-232 NNIQSLITTISNG
+232 NNVQALITTISNG

-256 NGSRYVQLHNELN
+256 NGSRYVQLNNELN
-269 YLQSLDGLAP
+269 YLKSLDGLDP

-336 PWMALGAV
+336 PWMALGAA

-405 LALDAVPEF
+405 LALDAVPES

-441 VANTMGQSLGNA
+441 VANAMGQSLGNA
-453 YAKSFFQ
+453 YTKSFFQ

-473 HLNSLGTNAMTKAV
+473 YINNLGTNAMTKAV

-500 TKYGTGKALHTVGNA
+500 TKYGTGKALHTVGNV

-559 ADQVLRAGA
+559 ADQVLKAGA

-577 SLMGLASRPI
+577 SLMGLGARPI
-587 TAGVKGTYGLIKG
+587 TVGVKGASDFIRG

-621 KKDKPEEIGNYLI
+621 KKDKPEEVGNYLI

-646 IRGEINNLEKKLSE
+646 IRGEINNLEKKLAE
-660 IDPES
+660 VDPES

-696 RSLVEDFHKDKN
+696 RSLVGDFHKSKD
-708 PANVLKGDNLLYKY
+708 PASVLKGDNLLYKY
-722 LGYRGL
+722 LGYKGL
-728 LSRDAIEKADNEE
+728 LSRDALEKVDNEE

-750 STISEKQKKAI
+750 STISDKQKKAI

-784 TSKTPDEISKNI
+784 TSKTPDEISKSI
-796 IGEGANNA
+796 IGEEANNA
-804 LKSLKKYGK
+804 LKNLKKYGK

-825 VDKDTSKT
+825 VDKDTSKM
-833 LLKDLANSDFES
+833 LLKDLANNDFNS

-850 QSRLDAIGADTT
+850 NSRLDAIKT
-862 NKAKK
+862 NTSDKAKR

-872 NKLKNTFDK
+872 KQLQNTFDK
-881 KNMQDAK
+881 NNMQSAK
-888 DIANSKVAIKT
+888 DTANSKIAIKT
-899 PDDLDLLTQ
+899 PDDLGLLTKD
-908 EETNRVEES
+908 ETNRVEQS
-917 LNNYKA
+917 LDNRNV
-923 STEEQTNKDKEDIRR
+923 SDKDKEDIRK
-938 LFEEEMKSKNGISDA
+938 LFKEEMKNKDGISDS

-966 KEAYKAYSDTT
+966 KEAYKAYSDIT
-977 KGIIERHNRVAN
+977 KNIIERHNRVAN

-1019 VIEGVTDSETGNKE
+1019 VIEEVKDSETNNKE

-1041 YSDNLKKFSENIATG
+1041 YSDNLKKFSEKIATG

-1079 EVKDLVLSDEAKKV
+1079 EVKGLILSKEAKEV
-1093 YKSLAKQDPRA
+1093 YKALAKQDPRA
-1104 KTLSEINTIDDF
+1104 KTLSEVNTIEDF
-1116 LKLDKIIQN
+1116 FKLDKIIQN
-1125 SVIRYLVNNKKSQ
+1125 SVIRYLVNKKKSQ
-1138 QLERIKQ
+1138 QSERIKQ

-1151 SEGIYGTDTF
+1151 NEGIYGTDTF

-1167 QALKNAT
+1167 QALKSAT
-1174 NARVSTDIANLT
+1174 NARVSTDVANLT
-1186 KQYKESVQEVL
+1186 KQYRESVQEVL
-1197 ENTGLGVLTELK
+1197 ENVGLGVLTELN
-1209 YSSRKDPELQK
+1209 YASRKDPELQK
-1220 SIIESLDNLGLFDLT
+1220 SLIESLDNLGLFDLT
-1235 QALSQAKDLAKGK
+1235 QAISQAKDLA
-1248 EIIKNLS
+1248 ECTNIIKDFFK
-1255 NNRLFIN
+1255 NRLLN

-1273 DYLGSLSRM
+1273 DYLGSLNRM

-1294 LQTLHKAIGNLLTI
+1294 LQTLHKAIGNLLYI
-1308 IREYDLEDTN
+1308 IDKEGLEDTT

-1324 FFEKYSPEM
+1324 FFEKYSSET
-1333 WKDQGYLKGKRLS
+1333 WKDQGYLKGKRQS
-1346 LEHFNKIC
+1346 LEQFNKVC
-1354 SDTLQI
+1354 SDILQI
-1360 EQEAS
+1360 EQSAT
-1365 NNIFSQH
+1365 NNMFSQH

-1392 DDTTKLILSNMIE
+1392 YDTTKLILSNMIDE
-1405 DTSNDFFYELPT
+1405 TSNDFFYELPK
-1417 NFFKIDE
+1417 NFFKIDKY
-1424 AKLNK
+1424 KLNK
-1429 VYNLLAI
+1429 VYELLAL
-1436 TYTRDGTDSR
+1436 TYTRDGTDSK
-1446 SGIVVED
+1446 SSTVVVD
-1453 YANDIHLKNS
+1453 YANDINLNNS

-1469 LSLKNKTPEEM
+1469 LSLKDKSADEI
-1480 SIAFKE
+1480 SDAFKE
-1486 LANNEKETFSAV
+1486 LAKNEKETFSAV

-1510 ELGLLETNGKQLTA
+1510 ELGLLKSNGKLTA
-1524 TNYKTTY
+1524 TNYKKAHI
-1531 QEYASGLKTVD
+1531 EYASGLKTV
-1542 EVATFYKELSNLFGA
+1542 EEISKFYTELSKLFDA

-1565 TILIGLHAGGK
+1565 TILIGLHKSNK

-1586 LVSAVQQMQNNLRHD
+1586 LVSAVQQMKNNLTHD
-1601 INQLSEHISNL
+1601 INILNSLLEKYTNKTEEEKALIKGALFENLTDLLNKILSKIEVNSSGNFNIGELNKIIDNHKGL
-1612 AKKAIQEA
+1612 LEYTKAKA
-1620 KGKNRLLSVEETK
+1620 KGKRKIPLEDLSSY
-1633 ELIFDTIQ
+1633 
-1641 NLLEETGNVWEGI
+1641 LEEFSPDFAKDI
-1654 KYSSK
+1654 
-1659 GFNVNAINKALDKS
+1659 
-1673 TVSFTKSLGLNRKT
+1673 
-1687 NMSKN
+1687 
-1692 ISLDYYLPE
+1692 
-1701 SIKNL
+1701 
-1706 IRNNIGNMYI
+1706 IRNNIGNIYI
-1716 LYKLT
+1716 LSKLT
-1721 KGKFVEN
+1721 KGKLVEN
-1728 LKGKEGVPFDAN
+1728 LKSKENVPFDAN
-1740 SYIGKIEDIKD
+1740 AYVGKLEELKN

-1759 LPKYNSHRTLTIEE
+1759 LPKYNSHRTLSIEE
-1773 LTSAYLDEYRQVLL
+1773 LTSAYLNEYRQVLL
-1787 NHGASRDDLNTY
+1787 NHGVSRDDLNNYT
-1799 AKSIRLSDTEQRLWD
+1799 KEIHLSSTDQRLWD
-1814 EYYKDLFNR
+1814 EYYQDLFNKN
-1823 EGQLHDANV
+1823 GQLRDANE
-1832 DVFAGRTNMSTEAKN
+1832 DVFAGRTNMSTEAKD

-1853 GMYIN
+1853 GRYIN
-1858 ANDNINNTYTTKKSA
+1858 AYNVNNTYTTKKSA
-1873 TERLT
+1873 TEGLT
-1878 INSPKK
+1878 INSPKE
-1884 SDTVIDNIEKH
+1884 SNIVTDNIKKH
-1895 HSHKDVIKEGDL
+1895 HSHKDIIKEGDL
-1907 KRKGSQSLFRF
+1907 KKKGSKSLFRF
-1918 KDAINNIKNANSQWG
+1918 KDAINNIKQANSNWG
-1933 SELSDLLDIIDELAR
+1933 SELSDLLDIVDELSR

-1963 QASKFESVNGRYT
+1963 QASKFESVNGKYT

-1995 TNLSEDFKTTLKDR
+1995 TTLSEDYKTTLRDR
-2009 FQNPKIV
+2009 FQNSKIV
-2016 EFFEHNKCMDI
+2016 DFFEHNKCMDI

-2033 MGKAIASTMGYSK
+2033 MGKAIANVMGYSK

-2068 AGYIEVQRMNRETGA
+2068 AGYIKVQRMNRETGT
-2083 LSSIESKDISNT
+2083 LSSIDSKDISNT
-2095 IVVVTLKDKGD
+2095 IVVVTLQDKGD

-2140 APWTEEGFKGYQ
+2140 APKTEERFQEDQK
-2152 DKLKKEYNDKDAIT
+2152 KLQKEFLDNNAVT
-2166 LYDEDKVKLYHDKE
+2166 LYDKDNVKLYHDKE
-2180 SGILKFI
+2180 SGILKLI
-2187 EDGKEVYYKDKLLYK
+2187 DGNKEIYYKDKLLYK
-2202 KDHTKVSN
+2202 KDNTKVSP
-2210 LRVVQILR
+2210 LRAVQLLR
-2218 GISQPPLLD
+2218 GINQPPLLD
-2227 MNLAKAMF
+2227 MKLTKAMF
-2235 ADVIDFNSNTLKFS
+2235 ADVIDFNSNTLKFT

-2256 ELLAKLME
+2256 ELLAQLVE
-2264 NSPKLR
+2264 NNPKLR

-2313 YPQEKQ
+2313 YPDAKHI
-2319 VKLYFDEYNTVNN
+2319 KLYFDEYNTVNN
-2332 RFFVNATV
+2332 RFFVNSTI
-2340 LNYRENN
+2340 LNYRENK

-2358 AKESIFTIGEEN
+2358 TKESIFTIGEEN
-2370 SDNLTYNSSG
+2370 SANLTYNSRG

-2406 DDEARKKLW
+2406 DDDARKKLW
-2415 DDIAKN
+2415 GGIANN

-2431 EDSNNLN
+2431 EDPNNLN
-2438 WDAINKAVKE
+2438 WDEINKAIKE
-2448 FNTEDENKIEY
+2448 FNKETKIEY
-2459 TYSQGGEDQTKR
+2459 EYFQGGEKVTKK

-2488 AQVDITTS
+2488 AQVKITTTND
-2496 DGTKFK
+2496 DGSILTRSA
-2502 VYKDFTKLTENGTK
+2502 YEDFTKLTENDTK
-2516 VSNYALRIEVDGINN
+2516 VSNYSLRIEVDGINN

-2557 GISSYFTNYTDILK
+2557 GISSYFTNYTDILN

-2581 GALSQFKIAREQLF
+2581 GALSQFKVAREQLF
-2595 KSIYDNYKTNPLF
+2595 KSIYDNYRTNPLF
-2608 GFLQELYQEDALGN
+2608 DFLQELYKEDILGN
-2622 AIDVKDIVETLSEI
+2622 AIDVKDIIETLSEI
-2636 LTRDLMKP
+2636 LIRDLMKP

-2649 GYDAGMVSVVLKL
+2649 GYDAGMASVVLKL

-2670 AKVRIYADGDRKGE
+2670 AKVRIYDDDKGE

-2704 YIGTQQYFLDSNLNL
+2704 YIGTQEYFLDSNFNL
-2719 NGDKSRNI
+2719 NGDKDRNI
-2727 LTRKDLR
+2727 LKRKDLR
-2734 ESLIIRLE
+2734 ENLIIRLE

-2763 EAVEPARVLLE
+2763 EAVEPARIILE

-2817 SDMLIKLFNP
+2817 SDDLIKLFNP
-2827 IIGFADDVDN
+2827 IIGFTDDVEN
-2837 QMSGFTLNTFKDSI
+2837 QMSGYELNTFKDSI
-2851 TQDVLLAVRARTLI
+2851 TQDVLLAIRARTLI
-2865 KDDKFIIS
+2865 KGDKFIIS

-2885 AGQSPMTAHSKDS
+2885 AGQSPMTAHSDDS
-2898 YTMSNF
+2898 YTMTNF

-2919 HDAIVAEIQQLSQL
+2919 HDAIIAEIQQLPELSK
-2933 DNLNGMFFNLV
+2933 LNGMFFNLV
-2944 YNTAVSCVAR
+2944 YNTAVSSVAR

-3012 ILAFLENDTNKQQA
+3012 IQASLNNDVNKQQA
-3026 RFIVN
+3026 RMIVN

-3038 SKYEPSK
+3038 SKYEPNK
-3045 EEVKALIKLYEDLLK
+3045 EEVDDLIKLYEKLLE

-3082 QSDPAVRTILFNS
+3082 QSEAVRTILFTKS
-3095 KKELK
+3095 KQELNK
-3100 KEIASSTSV
+3100 DIASSTSV
-3109 EDAIQRSYSYIK
+3109 EEAIQKAYSYIK
-3121 EHLNGMSIDD
+3121 EHINNMSIDD
-3131 FRNAINS
+3131 FRDEINKR
-3138 HINKNTESSLSK
+3138 INKNTESSLSK
-3150 LVREASDKHATNI
+3150 LVKEASDKHATNI
-3163 DRETQQIGRVNE
+3163 DVATQQMSRVNE
-3175 LFTKQWTST
+3175 LFIRRRKNTED
-3184 GNAVEGVWKLFHY
+3184 AVEGIWRLFHY

-3204 LGDHDKSLIINEL
+3204 LEDNNKSLIINDL

-3234 KDVMHPIE
+3234 KSSMSPME

-3259 CSTILPKNQIDAF
+3259 CSTLLPKNQIDAF
-3272 NQILATIPSSIT
+3272 NKIVSSIPSTFIYSARNIE
-3284 KGADT
+3284 
-3289 IKFSEFDKN
+3289 FSEFNKD

-3317 IKAKVNK
+3317 IEARVNK

-3333 TTVENE
+3333 TTVKEE
-3339 ILKLLATLG
+3339 MLKLLATLG
-3348 RDLDK
+3348 RDFDTK
-3353 YANGKECQVV
+3353 YKGKDCQVV

-3368 KTDLLRLQLL
+3368 KTDLLRIQLL
-3378 RFFKATNEAYKNVN
+3378 KFFKATDEAYKNVN

-3398 LTDITDHAPA
+3398 LTDITDHAPS

-3413 EFLRRLENM
+3413 EFLRRLEDM
-3422 VTDKDN
+3422 VTDKN
-3428 KLKASYLRSTVP
+3428 NLKASYLRSTVP

-3451 DQDVSQDNIIDGAY
+3451 DQDVSQDNIIDGA
-3465 HTRVEIPIVSNG
+3465 HNTRVEIPVVSND
-3477 FLPGNIERSKLK
+3477 FLPGNIERYKLK

-3501 GEVITDFNA
+3501 GEVITDFDA
-3510 NDPTQILPIVALDRG
+3510 NDSNQILPIVALDRG

-3539 ITLDIEQNKSVVS
+3539 ITLDIEQNKSDVS
-3552 NTEGFKVYSNIPM
+3552 NSKDFKVYSNIPM

-3597 DTLRKHVPA
+3597 ETLRKHVPS

-3678 GTGLELIYGTNFTR
+3678 GNGLELIYGTNFTR

-3719 DKRVIIPRDLIDPN
+3719 DKRVIIPRDLIDSN

-3746 FNAHCLKKVQDFL
+3746 FNARCLKKVQDFL

-3764 ESVNYLYTNDQVN
+3764 ENVNYLYTNDQVN

-3782 IMPSGSPGK
+3782 IMPSGLPGK
-3791 GDFYRA
+3791 SDFYKA

-3804 THTAKGFGENLAI
+3804 THTSKGFGENLAI

-3829 LTTIVKT
+3829 LTTIAKT
-3836 PVSFVSNLINKGRE
+3836 PVSFVSNLISRGKK
-3850 ANGIIATNVHH
+3850 ANGVVATDTHH

-3867 SDPRYTQLS
+3867 SDPKYTQLS

-3918 STPILVYMNNS
+3918 TTPILVYMNNS

-3988 QILFKI
+3988 QVLFKI
-3994 WLKHKNMSDFVDG
+3994 WLKHKNMSDFEDG

-4044 LRNMQNRIGKDAFKD
+4044 LRNMQNRLGKDAFRD

-4074 RIASFIN
+4074 KIASFIN

-4086 SNASEMQSITSA
+4086 SNASEIQSITSA
-4098 IDDLFKV
+4098 IDDLFRV

-4113 WQESAGTLEMFRSRR
+4113 WQESAGTLEMYRSRR

-4138 SLDSPEGNFIATEFN
+4138 SLDSPEGNFIAREFN
-4153 ANKTNKLTTQLQ
+4153 ANKANNLTIKLQD
-4165 NTLAKVLMLGDSRAI
+4165 TLAKVLMLGDSRAI

-4205 RDNAIK
+4205 RDNVIK
-4211 GIAEDILGVVEGAS
+4211 GIAEDTLGVVEGAS

-4242 DQQRERSSAAVNN
+4242 DQQRERSSTAVNN
-4255 VVREILKDVPKE
+4255 VVKEILKDVPKE

-4293 VHKLLTDKETRK
+4293 VYKLLTDKETRK

-4347 NAYEIASLAGSG
+4347 NAYEIASLAGSD

-4391 YTKLNAGIINQLSAL
+4391 YTKLNEGIINQLSAL

-4516 GKVDKEIDFHRTAEY
+4516 GKIDKEINFHRTAEY
-4531 KKLQEYVNQRIS
+4531 KKLQEYVNQRIL

-4621 IEIYEKADKDSK
+4621 IEIYEKAEKESK

-4696 TIEAQEAMDNM
+4696 TIEAQEAMDSM

-4739 DNILIKGMTT
+4739 DNILIKGITT
-4749 SWNNLVSNCVTLGMN
+4749 SWNNLLSNCVTLGMN

-4780 HMRSVHEWQVE
+4780 HMRSVHEWQVD
-4791 LHQLDAKKLNKTYTN
+4791 LHQLDVKKLNKTYTN

-4912 ALQTFIDYSNPLPK
+4912 ALQIFIDYSNPLPK
-4926 SIAYLDHLGVLPFA
+4926 SIAYLDYIGVLPFA

-4945 SQSSILNTLVKHPNR
+4945 SQTSILNTLVKHPNR

-4975 NIFEGIFTPQ
+4975 NIFEGIFSPA
-4985 VLAHKMNLPGELFLD
+4985 VLSHKMNLPGELFLD

-5010 TNTLSELI
+5010 TNTFSELI